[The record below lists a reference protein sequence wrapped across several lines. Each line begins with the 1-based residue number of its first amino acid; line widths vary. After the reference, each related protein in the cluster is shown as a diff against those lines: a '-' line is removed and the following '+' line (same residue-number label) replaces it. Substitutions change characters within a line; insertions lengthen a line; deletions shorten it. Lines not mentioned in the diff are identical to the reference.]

1 MKHVTSYIFLIIAFL
16 LFGVN
21 GAAAQK
27 DDCPFTVT
35 DKIDANI
42 SYDKENKVL
51 SIEGSGNVTIEG
63 DGTSTGWGIEIEP
76 QSIHFQ
82 VTIKDLSI
90 EREGVPLKIKGA
102 FNCSIIIEGTNRF
115 VSIGSLGTAGI
126 EVEGPLSLRGSGSL
140 TAIGAKGDDI
150 TPGGAGIGGGAYLNI
165 YGGIIHAKGGVGAAG
180 ISGGGGYLTIDGGI
194 IRAEGGAGA
203 PGIGVSD
210 PQEGM
215 TIQIFGGTVTAIG
228 SGGKNPAP
236 GIYGGTS
243 SNSTTI
249 AGNAFVIAIDREDAN
264 EVIATTT
271 QIENHT
277 KGLFI
282 RGEQDSDG
290 SIVWA
295 SSDLKGDITLESDAE
310 IPDWAEVTIADG
322 QTFTIPDG
330 ITLTNNGT
338 LTNKGTLTNNGT
350 FSGTGTVESNTSLNI
365 GGKDGFDVI
374 NTDGGATFS
383 YNGTEKLLTISGS
396 DRVLIKGRNKDK
408 AVGCGIVIAQGA
420 SPTLTIEDLNI
431 EAAEALVYKGLTT
444 GLKIDY
450 SLTLQGTN
458 RLTSTSGAG
467 INLNGNNITFAG
479 SGSLTVTGGNGCAGI
494 EAYSLLFNTDN
505 VFVVAIRG
513 KGAESGI
520 SGSLQHDSGFLIYGS
535 QDDTGNFSQE
545 YSKLIGSDFTLGG
558 DAEIPKG
565 ATVTIAAG
573 QTFTI
578 APGVTLT
585 NNGTLENNGALT
597 NEGTLTNNGTLSGT
611 GIVESNTS
619 LNIGGN
625 EGFDVIK
632 TDGDA
637 TFSYN
642 GKEKLLTISGTIG
655 NVLIKGRNKDN
666 AVGCGIVIAQYASF
680 YLAIEDL
687 NIVTDEAL
695 VFRGTEGRLANYNL
709 TLQGTNRLTST
720 SGGGINLNG
729 NNITFA
735 GSGSLTVTGGNGCAG
750 IQGLESLSIY
760 KNAFVVVIDGK
771 DAASGISGNL
781 HHDSGFL
788 IYGSQDDTG
797 NFSQEYS
804 ELKGDNFTLG
814 GDAEIPA
821 WAKVTIA
828 EGQTFTIDAGVTLT
842 NNGIIDN
849 NGTLTNKGTLTNNGT
864 LSGTGTVESNTSLN
878 IGGEDGFDVFNTDGS
893 ATFSYD
899 GTKEVLTISGSGYV
913 LIRGRNKDKAVGCGI
928 VIEQSANIRLT
939 LEDLNIEAAEALV
952 YKGRSDGASMAY
964 LFTLQGTN
972 RLTSTGGPGINIYN
986 TNDITFVGTG
996 SLTVTGG
1003 SGCAGIEA
1011 RSFWLYQNSN
1021 VFVVAIGGK
1030 DAASGISGNFNHHSG
1045 LLIHGS
1051 QNGGGNFS
1059 QKYSKL
1065 VGSDFTLG
1073 GDAEIPDGAEVTIA
1087 KDQTF
1092 TIDAGVTL
1100 TNSGTINNEGIIYNK
1115 GTLTGNPVGGKLYH
1129 YITFDANY
1137 PASPAVDERYIL
1149 QGDALPTDIF
1159 TRSGYTFQG
1168 WYDAPSGET
1177 KVETS
1182 AEPQTL
1188 YARWEAVPVP
1198 EPEPTV
1204 YYTVTLPFVEGA
1216 VTDPVAGDYD
1226 VESGSTFRFYL
1237 TLDTA
1242 YSQSQPVVTTS
1253 RGETLQP
1260 RTSDGAY
1267 LVKYVRTDVEIFID
1281 GIEKNNPV
1289 ANEPIRAAAPEPEIW
1304 SEDACLCIRLSE
1316 GLPTSPVRIFTP
1328 EGRLLDSFR
1337 STPGL
1342 NRRQLPTGIYIVR
1355 VGATVRKVAIR

>member
-16 LFGVN
+16 LLGVN
-21 GAAAQK
+21 GVAAQK
-27 DDCPFTVT
+27 EDCPFKVT
-35 DKIDANI
+35 DRINANI

-51 SIEGSGNVTIEG
+51 SIEGSDKVTIEG
-63 DGTSTGWGIEIEP
+63 DGTSTGWGIEIES

-90 EREGVPLKIKGA
+90 EREGVPLKIKGV
-102 FNCSIIIEGTNRF
+102 FNCSITIEGTNRF
-115 VSIGSLGTAGI
+115 VSTGSSGTAGI
-126 EVEGPLSLRGSGSL
+126 EVKGPLSLRGSGSL
-140 TAIGAKGDDI
+140 TAIGAKGTGD
-150 TPGGAGIGGGAYLNI
+150 TPGGAGISGGGGYLTI
-165 YGGIIHAKGGVGAAG
+165 DGGIIHAEGGAGAPG
-180 ISGGGGYLTIDGGI
+180 IGGGRGYLTIDGGI

-243 SNSTTI
+243 SDYTTI
-249 AGNAFVIAIDREDAN
+249 AGNAFIIAIDREDAN

-322 QTFTIPDG
+322 QTFTIADG
-330 ITLTNNGT
+330 ITLTNNGV

-350 FSGTGTVESNTSLNI
+350 FSGLGTVESNTSLNI
-365 GGKDGFDVI
+365 GGEDGFDVI

-431 EAAEALVYKGLTT
+431 EAAEALVYRGRSDGIL
-444 GLKIDY
+444 LQY
-450 SLTLQGTN
+450 NLTLQGTN
-458 RLTSTSGAG
+458 RLTSTSGGG
-467 INLNGNNITFAG
+467 INLNDNNITFAG

-494 EAYSLLFNTDN
+494 QGLESLCINEN
-505 VFVVAIRG
+505 VFVVAIDG
-513 KGAESGI
+513 KGATSGI
-520 SGSLQHDSGFLIYGS
+520 SGSLQHDSGLLIYGS

-545 YSKLIGSDFTLGG
+545 YSKLVGSDFTLGG

-578 APGVTLT
+578 PDGITLV
-585 NNGTLENNGALT
+585 NNGTLENNGTLT
-597 NEGTLTNNGTLSGT
+597 NRGTLTNNGTLSGT
-611 GIVESNTS
+611 GTVESNTS

-625 EGFDVIK
+625 EGFDVSNF
-632 TDGDA
+632 GGGV
-637 TFSYN
+637 TFSYD
-642 GKEKLLTISGTIG
+642 GTEKLLTISGTIG
-655 NVLIKGRNKDN
+655 DVLIKGRNKDN

-680 YLAIEDL
+680 YLTIEDL

-695 VFRGTEGRLANYNL
+695 VFRGISDGQLANYNL

-760 KNAFVVVIDGK
+760 KNAFVVVIGGK

-804 ELKGDNFTLG
+804 
-814 GDAEIPA
+814 
-821 WAKVTIA
+821 
-828 EGQTFTIDAGVTLT
+828 
-842 NNGIIDN
+842 
-849 NGTLTNKGTLTNNGT
+849 
-864 LSGTGTVESNTSLN
+864 
-878 IGGEDGFDVFNTDGS
+878 
-893 ATFSYD
+893 
-899 GTKEVLTISGSGYV
+899 
-913 LIRGRNKDKAVGCGI
+913 
-928 VIEQSANIRLT
+928 
-939 LEDLNIEAAEALV
+939 
-952 YKGRSDGASMAY
+952 
-964 LFTLQGTN
+964 
-972 RLTSTGGPGINIYN
+972 
-986 TNDITFVGTG
+986 
-996 SLTVTGG
+996 
-1003 SGCAGIEA
+1003 
-1011 RSFWLYQNSN
+1011 
-1021 VFVVAIGGK
+1021 
-1030 DAASGISGNFNHHSG
+1030 
-1045 LLIHGS
+1045 
-1051 QNGGGNFS
+1051 
-1059 QKYSKL
+1059 KL

-1073 GDAEIPDGAEVTIA
+1073 GDAEIPKGAEVIIA
-1087 KDQTF
+1087 EGQTF
-1092 TIDAGVTL
+1092 IIDAGVTL
-1100 TNSGTINNEGIIYNK
+1100 TNSGTIDNEGTINNEGIIYNK
-1115 GTLTGNPVGGKLYH
+1115 GTLTGNPVKGHFPYH

-1237 TLDTA
+1237 TLDMV
-1242 YSQSQPVVTTS
+1242 YSQSQPIVTTS
-1253 RGETLQP
+1253 RGETLTP

-1267 LVKYVRTDVEIFID
+1267 LLKYVCTDVEVYID

-1304 SEDACLCIRLSE
+1304 SEDACLCIRLPE
-1316 GLPTSPVRIFTP
+1316 GMPTSPVRIFTP

>member
-82 VTIKDLSI
+82 VTIKNLSI

-115 VSIGSLGTAGI
+115 VSTGSLGTAGI

-180 ISGGGGYLTIDGGI
+180 IS
-194 IRAEGGAGA
+194 
-203 PGIGVSD
+203 
-210 PQEGM
+210 
-215 TIQIFGGTVTAIG
+215 
-228 SGGKNPAP
+228 SGN
-236 GIYGGTS
+236 TS
-243 SNSTTI
+243 I
-249 AGNAFVIAIDREDAN
+249 AGNAFVIAIDGVDAN
-264 EVIATTT
+264 GVIASTT

-365 GGKDGFDVI
+365 GGEDGFDVF
-374 NTDGGATFS
+374 NTDGSATFS
-383 YNGTEKLLTISGS
+383 YDGTKEVLTISG
-396 DRVLIKGRNKDK
+396 DGKVLIRGRNKDK

-420 SPTLTIEDLNI
+420 SPTLTIEDLNV
-431 EAAEALVYKGLTT
+431 EAAEALVYKGLIT
-444 GLKIDY
+444 GLKIGY

-467 INLNGNNITFAG
+467 INLNGNNINFAG

-545 YSKLIGSDFTLGG
+545 YSKLEGDNFTLGG
-558 DAEIPKG
+558 DAEIPAWAK
-565 ATVTIAAG
+565 VTIAEG

-578 APGVTLT
+578 DAGVTLT
-585 NNGTLENNGALT
+585 NNGIIDNNGTLT
-597 NEGTLTNNGTLSGT
+597 NKGTLTNNGTLSGT
-611 GIVESNTS
+611 GTVESNTS

-625 EGFDVIK
+625 EGFDVSN
-632 TDGDA
+632 TGGGV

-750 IQGLESLSIY
+750 IEAYSLLF
-760 KNAFVVVIDGK
+760 NTDNVFVVAIRGK
-771 DAASGISGNL
+771 GAESGISGSL
-781 HHDSGFL
+781 QHDSGFL

-804 ELKGDNFTLG
+804 KLEGDNFTLG

-899 GTKEVLTISGSGYV
+899 GTKEVLTISGDGKV

-928 VIEQSANIRLT
+928 VIEQDANIRLT
-939 LEDLNIEAAEALV
+939 LEDLNIKADKAFVYGDGSPGDSRGYALV
-952 YKGRSDGASMAY
+952 
-964 LFTLQGTN
+964 LQGTN
-972 RLTSTGGPGINIYN
+972 RLTSINGPGMNLYNIEVN
-986 TNDITFVGTG
+986 FRGTG

-1003 SGCAGIEA
+1003 NGHAGIKA
-1011 RSFWLYQNSN
+1011 PSLSFFLENN
-1021 VFVVAIGGK
+1021 VFVVAIGDKG
-1030 DAASGISGNFNHHSG
+1030 AASGIEIRGNLTHNRG
-1045 LLIHGS
+1045 LFIHGL
-1051 QNGGGNFS
+1051 QDGGNFS
-1059 QKYSKL
+1059 EEYSELK
-1065 VGSDFTLG
+1065 GDNFTLG
-1073 GDAEIPDGAEVTIA
+1073 GDAEIPDGATVTIA
-1087 KDQTF
+1087 ADQTF

-1100 TNSGTINNEGIIYNK
+1100 TNNGTINNEGIIYNK
-1115 GTLTGNPVGGKLYH
+1115 GTLTGKPVTGHFPYH

-1137 PASPAVDERYIL
+1137 PASVDERYIL
-1149 QGDALPTDIF
+1149 QGDALPTNIF

-1168 WYDAPSGET
+1168 WYDAPDGGT
-1177 KVETS
+1177 KVETVT
-1182 AEPQTL
+1182 EPQTL
-1188 YARWEAVPVP
+1188 YARWEAVP

-1216 VTDPVAGDYD
+1216 VTAPVAGDYD

-1237 TLDTA
+1237 TLDMA

-1267 LVKYVRTDVEIFID
+1267 LLKYVCTDVEVYID

>member
-16 LFGVN
+16 LLGVN
-21 GAAAQK
+21 GVAAQK
-27 DDCPFTVT
+27 EDCPFKVT
-35 DKIDANI
+35 DRINANI
-42 SYDKENKVL
+42 SYDKENKVV
-51 SIEGSGNVTIEG
+51 SIEGSDKVTIEG
-63 DGTSTGWGIEIEP
+63 DGTSTGWGIEIES

-102 FNCSIIIEGTNRF
+102 FNCSIIIEGTNQF
-115 VSIGSLGTAGI
+115 VSTGSLGTAGI

-180 ISGGGGYLTIDGGI
+180 IGGGGGYLTIDGGI

-243 SNSTTI
+243 SDYTTI
-249 AGNAFVIAIDREDAN
+249 AGNAFIIAIDREDAN

-322 QTFTIPDG
+322 QTFTIADG
-330 ITLTNNGT
+330 ITLTNNGV

-350 FSGTGTVESNTSLNI
+350 FSGLGTVESNTSLNI
-365 GGKDGFDVI
+365 GGEDGFDVI

-431 EAAEALVYKGLTT
+431 EAAEALVYRGLTT

-494 EAYSLLFNTDN
+494 QGLESLSIYKNA
-505 VFVVAIRG
+505 FVVVIGG
-513 KGAESGI
+513 KDAASGI
-520 SGSLQHDSGFLIYGS
+520 SGNLHHDSGFLIYGS

-597 NEGTLTNNGTLSGT
+597 NEGTFTNNGTLSGT
-611 GIVESNTS
+611 GTVESNTS

-625 EGFDVIK
+625 EGFDVSNF
-632 TDGDA
+632 GGGV
-637 TFSYN
+637 TFSYD
-642 GKEKLLTISGTIG
+642 GTEKLLTISGTIG
-655 NVLIKGRNKDN
+655 DVLIKGRNKDN

-680 YLAIEDL
+680 YLTIEDL
-687 NIVTDEAL
+687 NIVTAEAL
-695 VFRGTEGRLANYNL
+695 VFRGISEGQQANYNL

-720 SGGGINLNG
+720 SGAGINLNG

-760 KNAFVVVIDGK
+760 KNAFVVVIGGK

-804 ELKGDNFTLG
+804 KLIGSDFTLG
-814 GDAEIPA
+814 GDAEIPKGA
-821 WAKVTIA
+821 TVTIA
-828 EGQTFTIDAGVTLT
+828 AGQTFTIAPGVTLT
-842 NNGIIDN
+842 NNGTLEN
-849 NGTLTNKGTLTNNGT
+849 NGALTNEGTFTNNGT

-878 IGGEDGFDVFNTDGS
+878 IGGKDGFDVFNTDGG

-899 GTKEVLTISGSGYV
+899 GTEGLLTISGSGYV

-928 VIEQSANIRLT
+928 VIEQDANIRLT
-939 LEDLNIEAAEALV
+939 LEDLNIKADKAFVYGDGSPGDSRGYALV
-952 YKGRSDGASMAY
+952 
-964 LFTLQGTN
+964 LQGTN
-972 RLTSTGGPGINIYN
+972 RLTSINGPGMNLYNIEVN
-986 TNDITFVGTG
+986 FRGTG

-1003 SGCAGIEA
+1003 NGHAGIKA
-1011 RSFWLYQNSN
+1011 PSLSFFLENN

-1030 DAASGISGNFNHHSG
+1030 DAASGIEIRGNLTHNRGFF
-1045 LLIHGS
+1045 IHGL
-1051 QNGGGNFS
+1051 QGGGNFS
-1059 QKYSKL
+1059 EEYSELK
-1065 VGSDFTLG
+1065 GDDFTLG
-1073 GDAEIPDGAEVTIA
+1073 GDAEIPDGATVTIA
-1087 KDQTF
+1087 ADQTF

-1100 TNSGTINNEGIIYNK
+1100 TNNGTINNEGIIYNK
-1115 GTLTGNPVGGKLYH
+1115 GTLTGKPVTGHFPYH

-1137 PASPAVDERYIL
+1137 PASVDERYIL
-1149 QGDALPTDIF
+1149 QGDALPTNIF

-1168 WYDAPSGET
+1168 WYDAPDGGT
-1177 KVETS
+1177 KVETVT
-1182 AEPQTL
+1182 EPQTL
-1188 YARWEAVPVP
+1188 YARWEAVP

-1216 VTDPVAGDYD
+1216 VTAPVAGDYD

-1237 TLDTA
+1237 TLDMA

-1267 LVKYVRTDVEIFID
+1267 LLKYVCTDVEVYID

>member
-115 VSIGSLGTAGI
+115 VSTGSLGTAGI

-180 ISGGGGYLTIDGGI
+180 IS
-194 IRAEGGAGA
+194 
-203 PGIGVSD
+203 
-210 PQEGM
+210 
-215 TIQIFGGTVTAIG
+215 
-228 SGGKNPAP
+228 SGN
-236 GIYGGTS
+236 TS
-243 SNSTTI
+243 I
-249 AGNAFVIAIDREDAN
+249 AGNAFVIAIDGVDAN
-264 EVIATTT
+264 GVIASTT

-750 IQGLESLSIY
+750 IEAYSLLF
-760 KNAFVVVIDGK
+760 NTDNVFVVAIRGK
-771 DAASGISGNL
+771 GAESGISGSL
-781 HHDSGFL
+781 QHDSGFL

-899 GTKEVLTISGSGYV
+899 GTEGLLTIRGGGNV

-928 VIEQSANIRLT
+928 VIEQDANIRLT
-939 LEDLNIEAAEALV
+939 LEDLNIKADKAFVYGDGSPGDSRGYALV
-952 YKGRSDGASMAY
+952 
-964 LFTLQGTN
+964 LQGTN
-972 RLTSTGGPGINIYN
+972 RLTSINGPGMNLYNIEVN
-986 TNDITFVGTG
+986 FRGTG

-1003 SGCAGIEA
+1003 NGHAGIKA
-1011 RSFWLYQNSN
+1011 PSLSFFLENN
-1021 VFVVAIGGK
+1021 VFVVAIGDKG
-1030 DAASGISGNFNHHSG
+1030 AASGIEIRGNLTHNRG
-1045 LLIHGS
+1045 LFIHGL
-1051 QNGGGNFS
+1051 QDGGNFS
-1059 QKYSKL
+1059 EEYSELK
-1065 VGSDFTLG
+1065 GDNFTLG
-1073 GDAEIPDGAEVTIA
+1073 GDAEIPDGATVTIA
-1087 KDQTF
+1087 ADQTF

-1100 TNSGTINNEGIIYNK
+1100 TNNGTINNEGIIYNK
-1115 GTLTGNPVGGKLYH
+1115 GTLTGKPVTGHFPYH

-1137 PASPAVDERYIL
+1137 PASVDERYIL
-1149 QGDALPTDIF
+1149 QGDALPTNIF

-1168 WYDAPSGET
+1168 WYDAPDGGT
-1177 KVETS
+1177 KVETVT
-1182 AEPQTL
+1182 EPQTL
-1188 YARWEAVPVP
+1188 YARWEAVP

-1216 VTDPVAGDYD
+1216 VTAPVAGDYD

-1237 TLDTA
+1237 TLDMA

-1267 LVKYVRTDVEIFID
+1267 LLKNVCTDVEVFIG
-1281 GIEKNNPV
+1281 GIEKNPPPV
-1289 ANEPIRAAAPEPEIW
+1289 ANEPIRAESPEPEIW
-1304 SEDACLCIRLSE
+1304 SEDACLCIRLPE
-1316 GLPTSPVRIFTP
+1316 GLPTSPVRIFTA

>member
-16 LFGVN
+16 LLGVN
-21 GAAAQK
+21 GVAAQK
-27 DDCPFTVT
+27 EDCPFKVT
-35 DKIDANI
+35 DRINANI
-42 SYDKENKVL
+42 SYDKENKVV
-51 SIEGSGNVTIEG
+51 SIEGSDKVTIEG
-63 DGTSTGWGIEIEP
+63 DGTSTGWGIEIES

-102 FNCSIIIEGTNRF
+102 FNCSIIIEGTNQF
-115 VSIGSLGTAGI
+115 VSTGSLGTAGI

-180 ISGGGGYLTIDGGI
+180 IGGGGGYLTIDGGI

-243 SNSTTI
+243 SDYTTI
-249 AGNAFVIAIDREDAN
+249 AGNAFIIAIDREDAN

-322 QTFTIPDG
+322 QTFTIADG
-330 ITLTNNGT
+330 ITLTNNGV

-350 FSGTGTVESNTSLNI
+350 FSGLGTVESNTSLNI
-365 GGKDGFDVI
+365 GGEDGFDVI

-431 EAAEALVYKGLTT
+431 EAAEALVYRGLTT

-467 INLNGNNITFAG
+467 INLNGNNI
-479 SGSLTVTGGNGCAGI
+479 I
-494 EAYSLLFNTDN
+494 
-505 VFVVAIRG
+505 
-513 KGAESGI
+513 
-520 SGSLQHDSGFLIYGS
+520 
-535 QDDTGNFSQE
+535 
-545 YSKLIGSDFTLGG
+545 
-558 DAEIPKG
+558 
-565 ATVTIAAG
+565 
-573 QTFTI
+573 
-578 APGVTLT
+578 
-585 NNGTLENNGALT
+585 
-597 NEGTLTNNGTLSGT
+597 
-611 GIVESNTS
+611 
-619 LNIGGN
+619 
-625 EGFDVIK
+625 
-632 TDGDA
+632 
-637 TFSYN
+637 
-642 GKEKLLTISGTIG
+642 
-655 NVLIKGRNKDN
+655 
-666 AVGCGIVIAQYASF
+666 
-680 YLAIEDL
+680 
-687 NIVTDEAL
+687 
-695 VFRGTEGRLANYNL
+695 
-709 TLQGTNRLTST
+709 
-720 SGGGINLNG
+720 
-729 NNITFA
+729 FA

-760 KNAFVVVIDGK
+760 KNAFVVVIGGK

-878 IGGEDGFDVFNTDGS
+878 IGGKDGFDVFNTDGG

-899 GTKEVLTISGSGYV
+899 GTEGLLTISGSGYV

-928 VIEQSANIRLT
+928 VIEQDANIRLT
-939 LEDLNIEAAEALV
+939 LEDLNIKADKAFVYGDGSPGDSRGYALV
-952 YKGRSDGASMAY
+952 
-964 LFTLQGTN
+964 LQGTN
-972 RLTSTGGPGINIYN
+972 RLTSINGPGMNLYNIEVN
-986 TNDITFVGTG
+986 FRGTG

-1003 SGCAGIEA
+1003 NGHAGIKA
-1011 RSFWLYQNSN
+1011 PSLSFFLENN

-1030 DAASGISGNFNHHSG
+1030 DAASGIEIRGNLTHNRGFF
-1045 LLIHGS
+1045 IHGL
-1051 QNGGGNFS
+1051 QGGGNFS
-1059 QKYSKL
+1059 EEYSELK
-1065 VGSDFTLG
+1065 GDDFTLG
-1073 GDAEIPDGAEVTIA
+1073 GDAEIPDGATVTIA
-1087 KDQTF
+1087 ADQTF

-1100 TNSGTINNEGIIYNK
+1100 TNNGTINNEGIIYNK
-1115 GTLTGNPVGGKLYH
+1115 GTLTGKPVTGHFPYH

-1137 PASPAVDERYIL
+1137 PASVDERYIL
-1149 QGDALPTDIF
+1149 QGDALPTNIF

-1168 WYDAPSGET
+1168 WYDAPDGGT
-1177 KVETS
+1177 KVETVT
-1182 AEPQTL
+1182 EPQTL
-1188 YARWEAVPVP
+1188 YARWEAVP

-1216 VTDPVAGDYD
+1216 VTAPVAGDYD

-1237 TLDTA
+1237 TLDMA

-1267 LVKYVRTDVEIFID
+1267 LLKYVCTDVEVYID

>member
-16 LFGVN
+16 LLGVN
-21 GAAAQK
+21 GVAAQEE
-27 DDCPFTVT
+27 DCPFKVT
-35 DKIDANI
+35 DRSNVNI
-42 SYDKENKVL
+42 SYNKEDKVL
-51 SIEGSGNVTIEG
+51 SIDGSDKVTIEG
-63 DGTSTGWGIEIEP
+63 DGTSTGWGIEIES

-115 VSIGSLGTAGI
+115 VSIGSLGTAGV

-180 ISGGGGYLTIDGGI
+180 IGGGGGYLTIDGGI

-249 AGNAFVIAIDREDAN
+249 AGNAFVIAIDGTDDD

-282 RGEQDSDG
+282 RGEQESDG

-295 SSDLKGDITLESDAE
+295 SSDLVGDITLESNAE
-310 IPDWAEVTIADG
+310 IPDWATVTIADN
-322 QTFTIPDG
+322 QTFTIADG
-330 ITLTNNGT
+330 ITLTNNGV

-431 EAAEALVYKGLTT
+431 EAAEALVYRGRSDGIL
-444 GLKIDY
+444 LQY
-450 SLTLQGTN
+450 NLTLQGTN
-458 RLTSTSGAG
+458 RLTSTSGGG

-494 EAYSLLFNTDN
+494 QGLESLCINEN
-505 VFVVAIRG
+505 VFVVAIDG
-513 KGAESGI
+513 KGATSGI
-520 SGSLQHDSGFLIYGS
+520 SGSLQHDSGLLIYGS

-611 GIVESNTS
+611 GTVESNTS

-625 EGFDVIK
+625 EGFDVSNF
-632 TDGDA
+632 GGGV
-637 TFSYN
+637 TFSYD
-642 GKEKLLTISGTIG
+642 GTEKLLTISGTIG
-655 NVLIKGRNKDN
+655 DVLIKGRNKDN

-680 YLAIEDL
+680 YLTIEDL

-695 VFRGTEGRLANYNL
+695 VFRGISDGQLANYNL

-750 IQGLESLSIY
+750 IQGLESLCI
-760 KNAFVVVIDGK
+760 NENVFVVAIDGK
-771 DAASGISGNL
+771 GATSGISGSL
-781 HHDSGFL
+781 QHDSGLL

-797 NFSQEYS
+797 NFSQE
-804 ELKGDNFTLG
+804 
-814 GDAEIPA
+814 
-821 WAKVTIA
+821 
-828 EGQTFTIDAGVTLT
+828 
-842 NNGIIDN
+842 
-849 NGTLTNKGTLTNNGT
+849 
-864 LSGTGTVESNTSLN
+864 
-878 IGGEDGFDVFNTDGS
+878 
-893 ATFSYD
+893 
-899 GTKEVLTISGSGYV
+899 
-913 LIRGRNKDKAVGCGI
+913 
-928 VIEQSANIRLT
+928 
-939 LEDLNIEAAEALV
+939 
-952 YKGRSDGASMAY
+952 
-964 LFTLQGTN
+964 
-972 RLTSTGGPGINIYN
+972 
-986 TNDITFVGTG
+986 
-996 SLTVTGG
+996 
-1003 SGCAGIEA
+1003 
-1011 RSFWLYQNSN
+1011 
-1021 VFVVAIGGK
+1021 
-1030 DAASGISGNFNHHSG
+1030 
-1045 LLIHGS
+1045 
-1051 QNGGGNFS
+1051 
-1059 QKYSKL
+1059 YSKL

-1073 GDAEIPDGAEVTIA
+1073 GDAEIPKGAEVIIA
-1087 KDQTF
+1087 EGQTF
-1092 TIDAGVTL
+1092 IIDAGVTL
-1100 TNSGTINNEGIIYNK
+1100 TNSGTIDNEGTINNEGTIRNK
-1115 GTLTGNPVGGKLYH
+1115 GTLKGNSVKGHFPYH

-1237 TLDTA
+1237 TLDMA
-1242 YSQSQPVVTTS
+1242 YSQSQPIVTTS
-1253 RGETLQP
+1253 RGETLTP

-1267 LVKYVRTDVEIFID
+1267 LLKYVCTDVEVYID

-1304 SEDACLCIRLSE
+1304 NEDACLCIRLSE

-1328 EGRLLDSFR
+1328 EGRLLDSFG

-1355 VGATVRKVAIR
+1355 VGVTVRKVAIR

>member
-16 LFGVN
+16 LLGVN
-21 GAAAQK
+21 GVAAQEE
-27 DDCPFTVT
+27 DCPFKVT
-35 DKIDANI
+35 DRSNVNI
-42 SYDKENKVL
+42 SYNKEDKVL
-51 SIEGSGNVTIEG
+51 SIDGSDKVTIEG
-63 DGTSTGWGIEIEP
+63 DGTSTGWGIEIES

-102 FNCSIIIEGTNRF
+102 FNCSIIIEGTNQF

-180 ISGGGGYLTIDGGI
+180 IGGGGGYLTIDGGI

-243 SNSTTI
+243 SDYTTI
-249 AGNAFVIAIDREDAN
+249 AGNAFIIAIDREDAN

-322 QTFTIPDG
+322 QTFTIADG
-330 ITLTNNGT
+330 ITLTNNGV

-350 FSGTGTVESNTSLNI
+350 FSGLGTVESNTSLNI
-365 GGKDGFDVI
+365 GGEDGFDVI

-431 EAAEALVYKGLTT
+431 EAAEALVYRGRSDGIL
-444 GLKIDY
+444 
-450 SLTLQGTN
+450 LQ
-458 RLTSTSGAG
+458 
-467 INLNGNNITFAG
+467 
-479 SGSLTVTGGNGCAGI
+479 
-494 EAYSLLFNTDN
+494 
-505 VFVVAIRG
+505 
-513 KGAESGI
+513 
-520 SGSLQHDSGFLIYGS
+520 
-535 QDDTGNFSQE
+535 
-545 YSKLIGSDFTLGG
+545 
-558 DAEIPKG
+558 
-565 ATVTIAAG
+565 
-573 QTFTI
+573 
-578 APGVTLT
+578 
-585 NNGTLENNGALT
+585 
-597 NEGTLTNNGTLSGT
+597 
-611 GIVESNTS
+611 
-619 LNIGGN
+619 
-625 EGFDVIK
+625 
-632 TDGDA
+632 
-637 TFSYN
+637 
-642 GKEKLLTISGTIG
+642 
-655 NVLIKGRNKDN
+655 
-666 AVGCGIVIAQYASF
+666 
-680 YLAIEDL
+680 
-687 NIVTDEAL
+687 
-695 VFRGTEGRLANYNL
+695 YNL

-760 KNAFVVVIDGK
+760 KNAFVVVIGGK

-804 ELKGDNFTLG
+804 
-814 GDAEIPA
+814 
-821 WAKVTIA
+821 
-828 EGQTFTIDAGVTLT
+828 
-842 NNGIIDN
+842 
-849 NGTLTNKGTLTNNGT
+849 
-864 LSGTGTVESNTSLN
+864 
-878 IGGEDGFDVFNTDGS
+878 
-893 ATFSYD
+893 
-899 GTKEVLTISGSGYV
+899 
-913 LIRGRNKDKAVGCGI
+913 
-928 VIEQSANIRLT
+928 
-939 LEDLNIEAAEALV
+939 
-952 YKGRSDGASMAY
+952 
-964 LFTLQGTN
+964 
-972 RLTSTGGPGINIYN
+972 
-986 TNDITFVGTG
+986 
-996 SLTVTGG
+996 
-1003 SGCAGIEA
+1003 
-1011 RSFWLYQNSN
+1011 
-1021 VFVVAIGGK
+1021 
-1030 DAASGISGNFNHHSG
+1030 
-1045 LLIHGS
+1045 
-1051 QNGGGNFS
+1051 
-1059 QKYSKL
+1059 KL

-1073 GDAEIPDGAEVTIA
+1073 GDAEIPKGAEVIIA
-1087 KDQTF
+1087 EGQTF
-1092 TIDAGVTL
+1092 IIDAGVTL
-1100 TNSGTINNEGIIYNK
+1100 TNSGTIDNEGTINNEGIIYNK
-1115 GTLTGNPVGGKLYH
+1115 GTLTGNPVKGHFPYH

-1237 TLDTA
+1237 TLDMV
-1242 YSQSQPVVTTS
+1242 YSQSQPIVTTS
-1253 RGETLQP
+1253 RGETLTP

-1267 LVKYVRTDVEIFID
+1267 LLKYVCTDVEVYID

>member
-16 LFGVN
+16 LLGVN

-27 DDCPFTVT
+27 EECPFTVT

-51 SIEGSGNVTIEG
+51 SIEGSGKVTIEG
-63 DGTSTGWGIEIEP
+63 DGTSTGWGIEIES
-76 QSIHFQ
+76 QSLFFQ
-82 VTIKDLSI
+82 VTIKNLSI
-90 EREGVPLKIKGA
+90 EREGVPLKKKGA

-115 VSIGSLGTAGI
+115 VSTGSLGTAGI

-150 TPGGAGIGGGAYLNI
+150 TPGGAGIGGGA
-165 YGGIIHAKGGVGAAG
+165 
-180 ISGGGGYLTIDGGI
+180 YLTIDGGI

-249 AGNAFVIAIDREDAN
+249 AGNAFIIAIDREDAN

-322 QTFTIPDG
+322 QTFTIADG

-420 SPTLTIEDLNI
+420 SPTLTIEDLNV
-431 EAAEALVYKGLTT
+431 EAAEALVYKGLIT
-444 GLKIDY
+444 GLKIGY

-467 INLNGNNITFAG
+467 INLNGNNINFAG

-597 NEGTLTNNGTLSGT
+597 NRGTLTNNGTFSGT
-611 GIVESNTS
+611 GTVESNTS

-750 IQGLESLSIY
+750 IEAYSLLF
-760 KNAFVVVIDGK
+760 NTDNVFVVAIRGK
-771 DAASGISGNL
+771 GAESGISGSL
-781 HHDSGFL
+781 QHDSGFL

-899 GTKEVLTISGSGYV
+899 GTEGLLTIRGGGNV

-928 VIEQSANIRLT
+928 VIEQDANIRLT
-939 LEDLNIEAAEALV
+939 LEDLNIKADKAFVYGDGSPGDSRGYALV
-952 YKGRSDGASMAY
+952 
-964 LFTLQGTN
+964 LQGTN
-972 RLTSTGGPGINIYN
+972 RLTSINGPGMNLYNIEVN
-986 TNDITFVGTG
+986 FRGTG

-1003 SGCAGIEA
+1003 NGHAGIKA
-1011 RSFWLYQNSN
+1011 PSLSFFLENN
-1021 VFVVAIGGK
+1021 VFVVAIGDKG
-1030 DAASGISGNFNHHSG
+1030 AASGIEIRGNLTHNRG
-1045 LLIHGS
+1045 LFIHGL
-1051 QNGGGNFS
+1051 QDGGNFS
-1059 QKYSKL
+1059 EEYSELK
-1065 VGSDFTLG
+1065 GDNFTLG
-1073 GDAEIPDGAEVTIA
+1073 GDAEIPDGATVTIA
-1087 KDQTF
+1087 ADQTF

-1100 TNSGTINNEGIIYNK
+1100 TNNGTINNEGIIYNK
-1115 GTLTGNPVGGKLYH
+1115 GTLTGKPVTGHFPYH

-1137 PASPAVDERYIL
+1137 PASVDERYIL
-1149 QGDALPTDIF
+1149 QGDALPTNIF

-1168 WYDAPSGET
+1168 WYDAPDGGT
-1177 KVETS
+1177 KVETVT
-1182 AEPQTL
+1182 EPQTL
-1188 YARWEAVPVP
+1188 YARWEAVP

-1216 VTDPVAGDYD
+1216 VTAPVAGDYD

-1237 TLDTA
+1237 TLDMA

-1267 LVKYVRTDVEIFID
+1267 LLKYVRTDVEVFID
-1281 GIEKNNPV
+1281 GIEKNPLPV
-1289 ANEPIRAAAPEPEIW
+1289 ANEPIRAESPEPEIW

-1342 NRRQLPTGIYIVR
+1342 MRRQLPTGIYIVQ

>member
-16 LFGVN
+16 LLGVN
-21 GAAAQK
+21 GVAAQK
-27 DDCPFTVT
+27 EDCPFKVT
-35 DKIDANI
+35 DRINANI

-51 SIEGSGNVTIEG
+51 SIEGSDKVTIEG
-63 DGTSTGWGIEIEP
+63 DGTSTGWGIEIES

-90 EREGVPLKIKGA
+90 EREGVPLKIKGV
-102 FNCSIIIEGTNRF
+102 FNCSITIEGTNRF
-115 VSIGSLGTAGI
+115 VSTGSSGTAGI
-126 EVEGPLSLRGSGSL
+126 EVKGPLSLRGSGSL
-140 TAIGAKGDDI
+140 TAIGAKGTGD
-150 TPGGAGIGGGAYLNI
+150 TPGGAGISGGGGYLTI
-165 YGGIIHAKGGVGAAG
+165 DGGIIHAEGGAGAPG
-180 ISGGGGYLTIDGGI
+180 IGGGRGYLTIDGGI

-243 SNSTTI
+243 SDYTTI
-249 AGNAFVIAIDREDAN
+249 AGNAFIIAIDREDAN

-322 QTFTIPDG
+322 QTFTIADG
-330 ITLTNNGT
+330 ITLTNNGV

-350 FSGTGTVESNTSLNI
+350 FSGLGTVESNTSLNI
-365 GGKDGFDVI
+365 GGEDGFDVI

-431 EAAEALVYKGLTT
+431 EAAEALVYRGRSDGIL
-444 GLKIDY
+444 LQY
-450 SLTLQGTN
+450 NLTLQGTN
-458 RLTSTSGAG
+458 RLTSTSGGG
-467 INLNGNNITFAG
+467 INLNDNNITFAG

-494 EAYSLLFNTDN
+494 QGLESLCINEN
-505 VFVVAIRG
+505 VFVVAIDG
-513 KGAESGI
+513 KGATSGI
-520 SGSLQHDSGFLIYGS
+520 SGSLQHDSGLLIYGS

-545 YSKLIGSDFTLGG
+545 YSKLVGSDFTLGG

-578 APGVTLT
+578 PDGITLV
-585 NNGTLENNGALT
+585 NNGTLENNGTLT
-597 NEGTLTNNGTLSGT
+597 NRGTLTNNGTLSGT
-611 GIVESNTS
+611 GTVESNTS

-625 EGFDVIK
+625 EGFDVSNF
-632 TDGDA
+632 GGGV
-637 TFSYN
+637 TFSYD
-642 GKEKLLTISGTIG
+642 GTEKLLTISGTIG
-655 NVLIKGRNKDN
+655 DVLIKGRNKDN

-680 YLAIEDL
+680 YLTIEDL

-695 VFRGTEGRLANYNL
+695 VFRGISDGQLANYNL

-760 KNAFVVVIDGK
+760 KNAFVVVIGGK

-804 ELKGDNFTLG
+804 
-814 GDAEIPA
+814 
-821 WAKVTIA
+821 
-828 EGQTFTIDAGVTLT
+828 
-842 NNGIIDN
+842 
-849 NGTLTNKGTLTNNGT
+849 
-864 LSGTGTVESNTSLN
+864 
-878 IGGEDGFDVFNTDGS
+878 
-893 ATFSYD
+893 
-899 GTKEVLTISGSGYV
+899 
-913 LIRGRNKDKAVGCGI
+913 
-928 VIEQSANIRLT
+928 
-939 LEDLNIEAAEALV
+939 
-952 YKGRSDGASMAY
+952 
-964 LFTLQGTN
+964 
-972 RLTSTGGPGINIYN
+972 
-986 TNDITFVGTG
+986 
-996 SLTVTGG
+996 
-1003 SGCAGIEA
+1003 
-1011 RSFWLYQNSN
+1011 
-1021 VFVVAIGGK
+1021 
-1030 DAASGISGNFNHHSG
+1030 
-1045 LLIHGS
+1045 
-1051 QNGGGNFS
+1051 
-1059 QKYSKL
+1059 KL

-1073 GDAEIPDGAEVTIA
+1073 GDAEIPKGAEVIIA
-1087 KDQTF
+1087 EGQTF
-1092 TIDAGVTL
+1092 IIDAGVTL
-1100 TNSGTINNEGIIYNK
+1100 TNSGTIDNEGTINNEGIIYNK
-1115 GTLTGNPVGGKLYH
+1115 GTLTGNPVKGHFPYH

-1237 TLDTA
+1237 TLDMV
-1242 YSQSQPVVTTS
+1242 YSQSQPIVTTS
-1253 RGETLQP
+1253 RGETLTP

-1267 LVKYVRTDVEIFID
+1267 LLKYVCTDVEVYID

>member
-82 VTIKDLSI
+82 VTIKNLSI

-115 VSIGSLGTAGI
+115 VSTGSLGTAGI

-180 ISGGGGYLTIDGGI
+180 IS
-194 IRAEGGAGA
+194 
-203 PGIGVSD
+203 
-210 PQEGM
+210 
-215 TIQIFGGTVTAIG
+215 
-228 SGGKNPAP
+228 SGN
-236 GIYGGTS
+236 TS
-243 SNSTTI
+243 I
-249 AGNAFVIAIDREDAN
+249 AGNAFVIAIDGVDAN
-264 EVIATTT
+264 GVIASTT

-330 ITLTNNGT
+330 ITLTNNGV

-431 EAAEALVYKGLTT
+431 EAAEALVYRGLTT
-444 GLKIDY
+444 GLKIGY

-467 INLNGNNITFAG
+467 INLNGNNINFAG

-899 GTKEVLTISGSGYV
+899 GTEGLLTIRGGGNV

-928 VIEQSANIRLT
+928 VIEQDANIRLT
-939 LEDLNIEAAEALV
+939 LEDLNIKADKAFVYGDGSPGDSRGYALV
-952 YKGRSDGASMAY
+952 
-964 LFTLQGTN
+964 LQGTN
-972 RLTSTGGPGINIYN
+972 RLTSINGPGMNLYNIEVN
-986 TNDITFVGTG
+986 FRGTG

-1003 SGCAGIEA
+1003 NGHAGIKA
-1011 RSFWLYQNSN
+1011 PSLSFFLENN
-1021 VFVVAIGGK
+1021 VFVVAIGDKG
-1030 DAASGISGNFNHHSG
+1030 AASGIEIRGNLTHNRG
-1045 LLIHGS
+1045 LFIHGL
-1051 QNGGGNFS
+1051 QDGGNFS
-1059 QKYSKL
+1059 EEYSELK
-1065 VGSDFTLG
+1065 GDNFTLG
-1073 GDAEIPDGAEVTIA
+1073 GDAEIPDGATVTIA
-1087 KDQTF
+1087 ADQTF

-1100 TNSGTINNEGIIYNK
+1100 TNNGTINNEGIIYNK
-1115 GTLTGNPVGGKLYH
+1115 GTLTGKPVTGHFPYH

-1137 PASPAVDERYIL
+1137 PASVDERYIL
-1149 QGDALPTDIF
+1149 QGDALPTNIF

-1168 WYDAPSGET
+1168 WYDAPDGGT
-1177 KVETS
+1177 KVETVT
-1182 AEPQTL
+1182 EPQTL
-1188 YARWEAVPVP
+1188 YARWEAVP

-1216 VTDPVAGDYD
+1216 VTAPVAGDYD

-1237 TLDTA
+1237 TLDMA

-1267 LVKYVRTDVEIFID
+1267 LLKYVCTDVEVYID

-1342 NRRQLPTGIYIVR
+1342 MRRQLPTGIYIVQ

>member
-16 LFGVN
+16 LLGVN
-21 GAAAQK
+21 GVAAQK
-27 DDCPFTVT
+27 EDCPFKVT
-35 DKIDANI
+35 DRINANI

-51 SIEGSGNVTIEG
+51 SIEGSDKVTIEG
-63 DGTSTGWGIEIEP
+63 DGTSTGWGIEIES

-90 EREGVPLKIKGA
+90 EREGVPLKIKGV
-102 FNCSIIIEGTNRF
+102 FNCSITIEGTNRF
-115 VSIGSLGTAGI
+115 VSTGSSGTAGI
-126 EVEGPLSLRGSGSL
+126 EVKGPLSLRGSGSL
-140 TAIGAKGDDI
+140 TAIGAKGTGD
-150 TPGGAGIGGGAYLNI
+150 TPGGAGISGGGGYLTI
-165 YGGIIHAKGGVGAAG
+165 DGGIIHAEGGAGAPG
-180 ISGGGGYLTIDGGI
+180 IGGGRGYLTIDGGI

-243 SNSTTI
+243 SDYTTI
-249 AGNAFVIAIDREDAN
+249 AGNAFIIAIDREDAN

-322 QTFTIPDG
+322 QTFTIADG
-330 ITLTNNGT
+330 ITLTNNGV

-350 FSGTGTVESNTSLNI
+350 FSGLGTVESNTSLNI
-365 GGKDGFDVI
+365 GGEDGFDVI

-431 EAAEALVYKGLTT
+431 EAAEALVYRGRSDGIL
-444 GLKIDY
+444 LQY
-450 SLTLQGTN
+450 NLTLQGTN
-458 RLTSTSGAG
+458 RLTSTSGGG

-494 EAYSLLFNTDN
+494 QGLESLSIYKNA
-505 VFVVAIRG
+505 FVVVIGG
-513 KGAESGI
+513 KDAASGI
-520 SGSLQHDSGFLIYGS
+520 SGNLHHDSGFLIYGS

-545 YSKLIGSDFTLGG
+545 YSKLVGSDFTLGG

-578 APGVTLT
+578 PDGITLV
-585 NNGTLENNGALT
+585 NNGTLENNGTLT
-597 NEGTLTNNGTLSGT
+597 NRGTLTNNGTLSGT
-611 GIVESNTS
+611 GTVESNTS

-625 EGFDVIK
+625 EGFDVSNF
-632 TDGDA
+632 GGGV
-637 TFSYN
+637 TFSYD
-642 GKEKLLTISGTIG
+642 GTEKLLTISGTIG
-655 NVLIKGRNKDN
+655 DVLIKGRNKDN

-680 YLAIEDL
+680 YLTIEDL

-695 VFRGTEGRLANYNL
+695 VFRGISDGQLANYNL

-760 KNAFVVVIDGK
+760 KNAFVVVIGGK

-804 ELKGDNFTLG
+804 
-814 GDAEIPA
+814 
-821 WAKVTIA
+821 
-828 EGQTFTIDAGVTLT
+828 
-842 NNGIIDN
+842 
-849 NGTLTNKGTLTNNGT
+849 
-864 LSGTGTVESNTSLN
+864 
-878 IGGEDGFDVFNTDGS
+878 
-893 ATFSYD
+893 
-899 GTKEVLTISGSGYV
+899 
-913 LIRGRNKDKAVGCGI
+913 
-928 VIEQSANIRLT
+928 
-939 LEDLNIEAAEALV
+939 
-952 YKGRSDGASMAY
+952 
-964 LFTLQGTN
+964 
-972 RLTSTGGPGINIYN
+972 
-986 TNDITFVGTG
+986 
-996 SLTVTGG
+996 
-1003 SGCAGIEA
+1003 
-1011 RSFWLYQNSN
+1011 
-1021 VFVVAIGGK
+1021 
-1030 DAASGISGNFNHHSG
+1030 
-1045 LLIHGS
+1045 
-1051 QNGGGNFS
+1051 
-1059 QKYSKL
+1059 KL

-1073 GDAEIPDGAEVTIA
+1073 GDAEIPKGAEVIIA
-1087 KDQTF
+1087 EGQTF
-1092 TIDAGVTL
+1092 IIDAGVTL
-1100 TNSGTINNEGIIYNK
+1100 TNSGTIDNEGTINNEGIIYNK
-1115 GTLTGNPVGGKLYH
+1115 GTLTGNPVKGHFPYH

-1237 TLDTA
+1237 TLDMV
-1242 YSQSQPVVTTS
+1242 YSQSQPIVTTS
-1253 RGETLQP
+1253 RGETLTP

-1267 LVKYVRTDVEIFID
+1267 LLKYVCTDVEVYID

-1304 SEDACLCIRLSE
+1304 SEDACLCIRLPE
-1316 GLPTSPVRIFTP
+1316 GMPTSPVRIFTP

>member
-82 VTIKDLSI
+82 VTIKNLSI

-115 VSIGSLGTAGI
+115 VSTGSLGTAGI

-180 ISGGGGYLTIDGGI
+180 IS
-194 IRAEGGAGA
+194 
-203 PGIGVSD
+203 
-210 PQEGM
+210 
-215 TIQIFGGTVTAIG
+215 
-228 SGGKNPAP
+228 SGN
-236 GIYGGTS
+236 TS
-243 SNSTTI
+243 I
-249 AGNAFVIAIDREDAN
+249 AGNAFVIAIDGVDAN
-264 EVIATTT
+264 GVIASTT

-383 YNGTEKLLTISGS
+383 YNGTEKLLTIRG
-396 DRVLIKGRNKDK
+396 DGKVLIKGRNKDK

-420 SPTLTIEDLNI
+420 SPTLTIEDLNV
-431 EAAEALVYKGLTT
+431 EAAEALVYKGLIT
-444 GLKIDY
+444 GLKIGY

-467 INLNGNNITFAG
+467 INLNGNNI
-479 SGSLTVTGGNGCAGI
+479 N
-494 EAYSLLFNTDN
+494 
-505 VFVVAIRG
+505 
-513 KGAESGI
+513 
-520 SGSLQHDSGFLIYGS
+520 
-535 QDDTGNFSQE
+535 
-545 YSKLIGSDFTLGG
+545 
-558 DAEIPKG
+558 
-565 ATVTIAAG
+565 
-573 QTFTI
+573 
-578 APGVTLT
+578 
-585 NNGTLENNGALT
+585 
-597 NEGTLTNNGTLSGT
+597 
-611 GIVESNTS
+611 
-619 LNIGGN
+619 
-625 EGFDVIK
+625 
-632 TDGDA
+632 
-637 TFSYN
+637 
-642 GKEKLLTISGTIG
+642 
-655 NVLIKGRNKDN
+655 
-666 AVGCGIVIAQYASF
+666 
-680 YLAIEDL
+680 
-687 NIVTDEAL
+687 
-695 VFRGTEGRLANYNL
+695 
-709 TLQGTNRLTST
+709 
-720 SGGGINLNG
+720 
-729 NNITFA
+729 FA

-771 DAASGISGNL
+771 GATSGISGSL
-781 HHDSGFL
+781 QHDSGFL

-804 ELKGDNFTLG
+804 KLEGDNFTLG

-899 GTKEVLTISGSGYV
+899 GTKEVLTISGDGKV

-928 VIEQSANIRLT
+928 VIEQDANIRLT
-939 LEDLNIEAAEALV
+939 LEDLNIKADKAFVYGDGSPGDSRGYALV
-952 YKGRSDGASMAY
+952 
-964 LFTLQGTN
+964 LQGTN
-972 RLTSTGGPGINIYN
+972 RLTSINGPGMNLYNIEVN
-986 TNDITFVGTG
+986 FRGTG

-1003 SGCAGIEA
+1003 NGHAGIKA
-1011 RSFWLYQNSN
+1011 PSLSFFLENN
-1021 VFVVAIGGK
+1021 VFVVAIGDKG
-1030 DAASGISGNFNHHSG
+1030 AASGIEIRGNLTHNRG
-1045 LLIHGS
+1045 LFIHGL
-1051 QNGGGNFS
+1051 QDGGNFS
-1059 QKYSKL
+1059 EEYSELK
-1065 VGSDFTLG
+1065 GDNFTLG
-1073 GDAEIPDGAEVTIA
+1073 GDAEIPDGATVTIA
-1087 KDQTF
+1087 ADQTF

-1100 TNSGTINNEGIIYNK
+1100 TNNGTINNEGIIYNK
-1115 GTLTGNPVGGKLYH
+1115 GTLTGKPVTGHFPYH

-1137 PASPAVDERYIL
+1137 PASVDERYIL
-1149 QGDALPTDIF
+1149 QGDALPTNIF

-1168 WYDAPSGET
+1168 WYDAPDGGT
-1177 KVETS
+1177 KVETVT
-1182 AEPQTL
+1182 EPQTL
-1188 YARWEAVPVP
+1188 YARWEAVP

-1216 VTDPVAGDYD
+1216 VTAPVAGDYD

-1237 TLDTA
+1237 TLDMA

-1267 LVKYVRTDVEIFID
+1267 LLKYVRSDVEVYID
-1281 GIEKNNPV
+1281 GILLNPPPV
-1289 ANEPIRAAAPEPEIW
+1289 ANEPIRTESADPEIW
-1304 SEDACLCIRLSE
+1304 SEDVCLCIRLPE
-1316 GLPTSPVRIFTP
+1316 GMPTSPVRIFTP
-1328 EGRLLDSFR
+1328 EGRLLDSFG

-1342 NRRQLPTGIYIVR
+1342 MRRQLPTGIYIVQ
-1355 VGATVRKVAIR
+1355 VGATVRKVAVKVK

>member
-16 LFGVN
+16 LLGVN
-21 GAAAQK
+21 GVAAQK
-27 DDCPFTVT
+27 EDCPFKVT
-35 DKIDANI
+35 DRINANI

-51 SIEGSGNVTIEG
+51 SIEGSDKVTIEG
-63 DGTSTGWGIEIEP
+63 DGTSTGWGIEIES

-90 EREGVPLKIKGA
+90 EREGVPLKIKGV
-102 FNCSIIIEGTNRF
+102 FNCSITIEGTNRF
-115 VSIGSLGTAGI
+115 VSTGSSGTAGI
-126 EVEGPLSLRGSGSL
+126 EVKGPLSLRGSGSL
-140 TAIGAKGDDI
+140 TAIGAKGTGD
-150 TPGGAGIGGGAYLNI
+150 TPGGAGISGGGGYLTI
-165 YGGIIHAKGGVGAAG
+165 DGGIIHAEGGAGAPG
-180 ISGGGGYLTIDGGI
+180 IGGGRGYLTIDGGI

-243 SNSTTI
+243 SDYTTI
-249 AGNAFVIAIDREDAN
+249 AGNAFVIAIDREEDD

-282 RGEQDSDG
+282 RGEQESDG

-295 SSDLKGDITLESDAE
+295 SSALVGDITLESNAE
-310 IPDWAEVTIADG
+310 IPDW
-322 QTFTIPDG
+322 
-330 ITLTNNGT
+330 
-338 LTNKGTLTNNGT
+338 
-350 FSGTGTVESNTSLNI
+350 
-365 GGKDGFDVI
+365 
-374 NTDGGATFS
+374 
-383 YNGTEKLLTISGS
+383 
-396 DRVLIKGRNKDK
+396 
-408 AVGCGIVIAQGA
+408 
-420 SPTLTIEDLNI
+420 
-431 EAAEALVYKGLTT
+431 
-444 GLKIDY
+444 
-450 SLTLQGTN
+450 
-458 RLTSTSGAG
+458 
-467 INLNGNNITFAG
+467 
-479 SGSLTVTGGNGCAGI
+479 
-494 EAYSLLFNTDN
+494 
-505 VFVVAIRG
+505 
-513 KGAESGI
+513 
-520 SGSLQHDSGFLIYGS
+520 
-535 QDDTGNFSQE
+535 
-545 YSKLIGSDFTLGG
+545 
-558 DAEIPKG
+558 

-597 NEGTLTNNGTLSGT
+597 NEGTFTNNGTLSGT
-611 GIVESNTS
+611 GTVESNTS

-625 EGFDVIK
+625 EGFDVSNF
-632 TDGDA
+632 GGGV
-637 TFSYN
+637 TFSYD
-642 GKEKLLTISGTIG
+642 GTEKLLTISGTIG
-655 NVLIKGRNKDN
+655 DVLIKGRNKDN

-680 YLAIEDL
+680 YLTIEDL

-695 VFRGTEGRLANYNL
+695 VFRGISDGQLANYNL

-760 KNAFVVVIDGK
+760 KNAFVVVIGGK

-788 IYGSQDDTG
+788 IYGSQDDAG

-804 ELKGDNFTLG
+804 KL
-814 GDAEIPA
+814 
-821 WAKVTIA
+821 
-828 EGQTFTIDAGVTLT
+828 EG
-842 NNGIIDN
+842 N
-849 NGTLTNKGTLTNNGT
+849 
-864 LSGTGTVESNTSLN
+864 
-878 IGGEDGFDVFNTDGS
+878 
-893 ATFSYD
+893 
-899 GTKEVLTISGSGYV
+899 
-913 LIRGRNKDKAVGCGI
+913 
-928 VIEQSANIRLT
+928 
-939 LEDLNIEAAEALV
+939 
-952 YKGRSDGASMAY
+952 
-964 LFTLQGTN
+964 
-972 RLTSTGGPGINIYN
+972 
-986 TNDITFVGTG
+986 
-996 SLTVTGG
+996 
-1003 SGCAGIEA
+1003 
-1011 RSFWLYQNSN
+1011 
-1021 VFVVAIGGK
+1021 
-1030 DAASGISGNFNHHSG
+1030 
-1045 LLIHGS
+1045 
-1051 QNGGGNFS
+1051 
-1059 QKYSKL
+1059 
-1065 VGSDFTLG
+1065 DFTLG
-1073 GDAEIPDGAEVTIA
+1073 GDAEIPKGAEVIIA
-1087 KDQTF
+1087 EGQTF
-1092 TIDAGVTL
+1092 IIDAGVTL
-1100 TNSGTINNEGIIYNK
+1100 TNSGTIDNEGTINNEGIIYNK
-1115 GTLTGNPVGGKLYH
+1115 GTLTGNPVKGHFPYH

-1149 QGDALPTDIF
+1149 QGETLPSDIF
-1159 TRSGYTFQG
+1159 TRLGYTFQG

-1237 TLDTA
+1237 TLDMV
-1242 YSQSQPVVTTS
+1242 YSQSQPIVTTS
-1253 RGETLQP
+1253 RGETLTP

-1267 LVKYVRTDVEIFID
+1267 LLKYVCTDVEVYID
-1281 GIEKNNPV
+1281 GILLNPPPV

-1304 SEDACLCIRLSE
+1304 SEDACLCIRLPE
-1316 GLPTSPVRIFTP
+1316 GLLTSPVRIFTA
-1328 EGRLLDSFR
+1328 EGRLLDSFG

-1342 NRRQLPTGIYIVR
+1342 NRRQLPTGIYIVQ
-1355 VGATVRKVAIR
+1355 VGVTVRKVAVKVK

>member
-16 LFGVN
+16 LLGVN
-21 GAAAQK
+21 GVAAQK
-27 DDCPFTVT
+27 EDCPFKVT
-35 DKIDANI
+35 DRINANI

-51 SIEGSGNVTIEG
+51 SIEGSDKVTIEG
-63 DGTSTGWGIEIEP
+63 DGTSTGWGIEIES

-115 VSIGSLGTAGI
+115 VSTGSSGTAGI
-126 EVEGPLSLRGSGSL
+126 EVKGPLSLRGSGSL
-140 TAIGAKGDDI
+140 TAIGAKGTGD
-150 TPGGAGIGGGAYLNI
+150 TPGGAGISGGGGYLTI
-165 YGGIIHAKGGVGAAG
+165 DGGIIHAKGGVGAPG
-180 ISGGGGYLTIDGGI
+180 IGGGGGYLTIDGGI

-243 SNSTTI
+243 SDYTTI
-249 AGNAFVIAIDREDAN
+249 AGNAFIIAIDREDAN

-322 QTFTIPDG
+322 QTFIIADG
-330 ITLTNNGT
+330 ITLTNNGV

-431 EAAEALVYKGLTT
+431 EAAEALVYRGRSDGIL
-444 GLKIDY
+444 LQY
-450 SLTLQGTN
+450 NLTLQGTN
-458 RLTSTSGAG
+458 RLTSTSGGG
-467 INLNGNNITFAG
+467 INLNDNNITFAG

-494 EAYSLLFNTDN
+494 QGLESLCINEN
-505 VFVVAIRG
+505 VFVVAIDG
-513 KGAESGI
+513 KGATSGI
-520 SGSLQHDSGFLIYGS
+520 SGSLQHDSGLLIYGS

-611 GIVESNTS
+611 GTVESNTS
-619 LNIGGN
+619 LNIGGK

-680 YLAIEDL
+680 YLTIEDL

-695 VFRGTEGRLANYNL
+695 VFRGISEGQQANYNL

-720 SGGGINLNG
+720 SGGGINLND

-750 IQGLESLSIY
+750 IQGLESLCI
-760 KNAFVVVIDGK
+760 NENVFVVAIDGK
-771 DAASGISGNL
+771 GATSGISGSL
-781 HHDSGFL
+781 QHDSGLL

-797 NFSQEYS
+797 NFSQE
-804 ELKGDNFTLG
+804 
-814 GDAEIPA
+814 
-821 WAKVTIA
+821 
-828 EGQTFTIDAGVTLT
+828 
-842 NNGIIDN
+842 
-849 NGTLTNKGTLTNNGT
+849 
-864 LSGTGTVESNTSLN
+864 
-878 IGGEDGFDVFNTDGS
+878 
-893 ATFSYD
+893 
-899 GTKEVLTISGSGYV
+899 
-913 LIRGRNKDKAVGCGI
+913 
-928 VIEQSANIRLT
+928 
-939 LEDLNIEAAEALV
+939 
-952 YKGRSDGASMAY
+952 
-964 LFTLQGTN
+964 
-972 RLTSTGGPGINIYN
+972 
-986 TNDITFVGTG
+986 
-996 SLTVTGG
+996 
-1003 SGCAGIEA
+1003 
-1011 RSFWLYQNSN
+1011 
-1021 VFVVAIGGK
+1021 
-1030 DAASGISGNFNHHSG
+1030 
-1045 LLIHGS
+1045 
-1051 QNGGGNFS
+1051 
-1059 QKYSKL
+1059 YSKL

-1073 GDAEIPDGAEVTIA
+1073 GDAEIPKGAEVTIA
-1087 KDQTF
+1087 EGQTF
-1092 TIDAGVTL
+1092 IIDAGVTL
-1100 TNSGTINNEGIIYNK
+1100 TNSGTIDNEGTINNEGIIYNK

-1237 TLDTA
+1237 TLDMV
-1242 YSQSQPVVTTS
+1242 YSQSQPIVTTS
-1253 RGETLQP
+1253 RGETLTP

-1267 LVKYVRTDVEIFID
+1267 LLKYVCTDVEVYID

>member
-27 DDCPFTVT
+27 DDCPFKVT
-35 DKIDANI
+35 DRINANI

-51 SIEGSGNVTIEG
+51 SIEGSDKVTIEG
-63 DGTSTGWGIEIEP
+63 DGTSTGWGIEIES

-90 EREGVPLKIKGA
+90 EREGVPLKIKGV
-102 FNCSIIIEGTNRF
+102 FNCSITIEGTTRC
-115 VSIGSLGTAGI
+115 VSTGSSGTAGI
-126 EVEGPLSLRGSGSL
+126 EVKGPLSLRGSGSL
-140 TAIGAKGDDI
+140 TAIGAKGTGD
-150 TPGGAGIGGGAYLNI
+150 TPGG
-165 YGGIIHAKGGVGAAG
+165 AG

-249 AGNAFVIAIDREDAN
+249 AGNAFVIAIDVSDDD

-282 RGEQDSDG
+282 RGEQESDG

-295 SSDLKGDITLESDAE
+295 SSDLVGDITLESNAE
-310 IPDWAEVTIADG
+310 IPDWATVTIADN
-322 QTFTIPDG
+322 QTFTIADG
-330 ITLTNNGT
+330 ITLTNNGV
-338 LTNKGTLTNNGT
+338 LINKGTLTNNGT

-431 EAAEALVYKGLTT
+431 EAAEALVYRGRSDGIL
-444 GLKIDY
+444 
-450 SLTLQGTN
+450 LQ
-458 RLTSTSGAG
+458 
-467 INLNGNNITFAG
+467 
-479 SGSLTVTGGNGCAGI
+479 
-494 EAYSLLFNTDN
+494 
-505 VFVVAIRG
+505 
-513 KGAESGI
+513 
-520 SGSLQHDSGFLIYGS
+520 
-535 QDDTGNFSQE
+535 
-545 YSKLIGSDFTLGG
+545 
-558 DAEIPKG
+558 
-565 ATVTIAAG
+565 
-573 QTFTI
+573 
-578 APGVTLT
+578 
-585 NNGTLENNGALT
+585 
-597 NEGTLTNNGTLSGT
+597 
-611 GIVESNTS
+611 
-619 LNIGGN
+619 
-625 EGFDVIK
+625 
-632 TDGDA
+632 
-637 TFSYN
+637 
-642 GKEKLLTISGTIG
+642 
-655 NVLIKGRNKDN
+655 
-666 AVGCGIVIAQYASF
+666 
-680 YLAIEDL
+680 
-687 NIVTDEAL
+687 
-695 VFRGTEGRLANYNL
+695 YNL

-760 KNAFVVVIDGK
+760 KNAFVVVIGGK

-788 IYGSQDDTG
+788 IYGSQDDAG

-804 ELKGDNFTLG
+804 KL
-814 GDAEIPA
+814 
-821 WAKVTIA
+821 
-828 EGQTFTIDAGVTLT
+828 EG
-842 NNGIIDN
+842 N
-849 NGTLTNKGTLTNNGT
+849 
-864 LSGTGTVESNTSLN
+864 
-878 IGGEDGFDVFNTDGS
+878 
-893 ATFSYD
+893 
-899 GTKEVLTISGSGYV
+899 
-913 LIRGRNKDKAVGCGI
+913 
-928 VIEQSANIRLT
+928 
-939 LEDLNIEAAEALV
+939 
-952 YKGRSDGASMAY
+952 
-964 LFTLQGTN
+964 
-972 RLTSTGGPGINIYN
+972 
-986 TNDITFVGTG
+986 
-996 SLTVTGG
+996 
-1003 SGCAGIEA
+1003 
-1011 RSFWLYQNSN
+1011 
-1021 VFVVAIGGK
+1021 
-1030 DAASGISGNFNHHSG
+1030 
-1045 LLIHGS
+1045 
-1051 QNGGGNFS
+1051 
-1059 QKYSKL
+1059 
-1065 VGSDFTLG
+1065 DFTLG
-1073 GDAEIPDGAEVTIA
+1073 GDAEIPKGAEVIIA
-1087 KDQTF
+1087 EGQTF
-1092 TIDAGVTL
+1092 IIDAGVTL
-1100 TNSGTINNEGIIYNK
+1100 TNSGTIDNEGTINNEGIIYNK
-1115 GTLTGNPVGGKLYH
+1115 GTLTGNPVKGHFPYH

-1149 QGDALPTDIF
+1149 QGETLPSDIF

-1226 VESGSTFRFYL
+1226 VESWSTFRFYL

-1242 YSQSQPVVTTS
+1242 YSQSQPIVTTD
-1253 RGETLQP
+1253 RGETLVP

-1267 LVKYVRTDVEIFID
+1267 LVKYVRTDVEVYID

-1289 ANEPIRAAAPEPEIW
+1289 ANEPIRTAAPEPEIW
-1304 SEDACLCIRLSE
+1304 SEDACLCIRLPE
-1316 GLPTSPVRIFTP
+1316 GLPTSPVRIFTA

-1342 NRRQLPTGIYIVR
+1342 NRRQLPTGIYIVQ

>member
-16 LFGVN
+16 LLEVN
-21 GAAAQK
+21 GVAAQK
-27 DDCPFTVT
+27 EDCPFKVT
-35 DKIDANI
+35 DRINANI

-51 SIEGSGNVTIEG
+51 SIEGSDKVTIEG
-63 DGTSTGWGIEIEP
+63 DGTSTGWGIEIES

-90 EREGVPLKIKGA
+90 EREGVPLKIKGV
-102 FNCSIIIEGTNRF
+102 FNCSITIEGTNRF
-115 VSIGSLGTAGI
+115 VSTGSSGTAGI
-126 EVEGPLSLRGSGSL
+126 EVKGPLSLRGSGSL

-165 YGGIIHAKGGVGAAG
+165 YGGIIHAKGG
-180 ISGGGGYLTIDGGI
+180 
-194 IRAEGGAGA
+194 AGA

-243 SNSTTI
+243 SDYTTI
-249 AGNAFVIAIDREDAN
+249 AGNAFIIAIDREDAN

-322 QTFTIPDG
+322 QTFTIADG
-330 ITLTNNGT
+330 ITLTNNGV

-365 GGKDGFDVI
+365 GGEDGFDVI

-431 EAAEALVYKGLTT
+431 EAAEALVYRGRSDGIL
-444 GLKIDY
+444 LQY
-450 SLTLQGTN
+450 NLTLQGTN
-458 RLTSTSGAG
+458 RLTSTSGGG

-494 EAYSLLFNTDN
+494 QGLESLSINEN
-505 VFVVAIRG
+505 VFVVAIDG
-513 KGAESGI
+513 KGATSGI
-520 SGSLQHDSGFLIYGS
+520 SGSLQHDSGLLIYGS

-585 NNGTLENNGALT
+585 NNGTLENNGVLT
-597 NEGTLTNNGTLSGT
+597 NRGTLTNNGTFSGT
-611 GIVESNTS
+611 GTVESNTP

-625 EGFDVIK
+625 EGFDVSNI
-632 TDGDA
+632 GGGV

-655 NVLIKGRNKDN
+655 DVLIKGRNKDN

-680 YLAIEDL
+680 YLTIEDL

-695 VFRGTEGRLANYNL
+695 VFRGTSDGRQANYNL

-720 SGGGINLNG
+720 SGAGINLNG

-760 KNAFVVVIDGK
+760 KNAFVVVIGGK

-788 IYGSQDDTG
+788 VYGSQDDAG

-804 ELKGDNFTLG
+804 KL
-814 GDAEIPA
+814 
-821 WAKVTIA
+821 
-828 EGQTFTIDAGVTLT
+828 EG
-842 NNGIIDN
+842 N
-849 NGTLTNKGTLTNNGT
+849 
-864 LSGTGTVESNTSLN
+864 
-878 IGGEDGFDVFNTDGS
+878 
-893 ATFSYD
+893 
-899 GTKEVLTISGSGYV
+899 
-913 LIRGRNKDKAVGCGI
+913 
-928 VIEQSANIRLT
+928 
-939 LEDLNIEAAEALV
+939 
-952 YKGRSDGASMAY
+952 
-964 LFTLQGTN
+964 
-972 RLTSTGGPGINIYN
+972 
-986 TNDITFVGTG
+986 
-996 SLTVTGG
+996 
-1003 SGCAGIEA
+1003 
-1011 RSFWLYQNSN
+1011 
-1021 VFVVAIGGK
+1021 
-1030 DAASGISGNFNHHSG
+1030 
-1045 LLIHGS
+1045 
-1051 QNGGGNFS
+1051 
-1059 QKYSKL
+1059 
-1065 VGSDFTLG
+1065 DFTLG
-1073 GDAEIPDGAEVTIA
+1073 GDAEIPKGAEVTIA
-1087 KDQTF
+1087 EGQTF
-1092 TIDAGVTL
+1092 IIDAGVTF
-1100 TNSGTINNEGIIYNK
+1100 TNSGTIDNEGTINNEGIIYNK
-1115 GTLTGNPVGGKLYH
+1115 GTLTGNPVKGHFPYH

-1267 LVKYVRTDVEIFID
+1267 LLKYVRSDVEVYID

-1304 SEDACLCIRLSE
+1304 SEDACLCIRLPE
-1316 GLPTSPVRIFTP
+1316 GLPTSPVHIFKA

>member
-16 LFGVN
+16 LLGVN
-21 GAAAQK
+21 GVAAQK
-27 DDCPFTVT
+27 EDCPFKVT
-35 DKIDANI
+35 DRINANI
-42 SYDKENKVL
+42 SYDKENKVV
-51 SIEGSGNVTIEG
+51 SIEGSDKVTIEG
-63 DGTSTGWGIEIEP
+63 DGTSTGWGIEIES

-102 FNCSIIIEGTNRF
+102 FNCSIIIEGTNQF
-115 VSIGSLGTAGI
+115 VSTGSLGTAGI

-180 ISGGGGYLTIDGGI
+180 IGGGGGYLTIDGGI

-243 SNSTTI
+243 SDYTTI
-249 AGNAFVIAIDREDAN
+249 AGNAFIIAIDREDAN

-322 QTFTIPDG
+322 QTFTIADG
-330 ITLTNNGT
+330 ITLTNNGV

-350 FSGTGTVESNTSLNI
+350 FSGLGTVESNTSLNI
-365 GGKDGFDVI
+365 GGEDGFDVI

-408 AVGCGIVIAQGA
+408 AVGCGIVIAQYA
-420 SPTLTIEDLNI
+420 SFYLTIEDLNI
-431 EAAEALVYKGLTT
+431 VTAEALVFRGISEGQQANYN
-444 GLKIDY
+444 
-450 SLTLQGTN
+450 LTLQGTN

-467 INLNGNNITFAG
+467 INLNGNNI
-479 SGSLTVTGGNGCAGI
+479 I
-494 EAYSLLFNTDN
+494 
-505 VFVVAIRG
+505 
-513 KGAESGI
+513 
-520 SGSLQHDSGFLIYGS
+520 
-535 QDDTGNFSQE
+535 
-545 YSKLIGSDFTLGG
+545 
-558 DAEIPKG
+558 
-565 ATVTIAAG
+565 
-573 QTFTI
+573 
-578 APGVTLT
+578 
-585 NNGTLENNGALT
+585 
-597 NEGTLTNNGTLSGT
+597 
-611 GIVESNTS
+611 
-619 LNIGGN
+619 
-625 EGFDVIK
+625 
-632 TDGDA
+632 
-637 TFSYN
+637 
-642 GKEKLLTISGTIG
+642 
-655 NVLIKGRNKDN
+655 
-666 AVGCGIVIAQYASF
+666 
-680 YLAIEDL
+680 
-687 NIVTDEAL
+687 
-695 VFRGTEGRLANYNL
+695 
-709 TLQGTNRLTST
+709 
-720 SGGGINLNG
+720 
-729 NNITFA
+729 FA

-760 KNAFVVVIDGK
+760 KNAFVVVIGGK

-878 IGGEDGFDVFNTDGS
+878 IGGKDGFDVFNTDGG

-899 GTKEVLTISGSGYV
+899 GTEGLLTISGSGYV

-928 VIEQSANIRLT
+928 VIEQDANIRLT
-939 LEDLNIEAAEALV
+939 LEDLNIKADKAFVYGDGSPGDSRGYALV
-952 YKGRSDGASMAY
+952 
-964 LFTLQGTN
+964 LQGTN
-972 RLTSTGGPGINIYN
+972 RLTSINGPGMNLYNIEVN
-986 TNDITFVGTG
+986 FRGTG

-1003 SGCAGIEA
+1003 NGHAGIKA
-1011 RSFWLYQNSN
+1011 PSLSFFLENN

-1030 DAASGISGNFNHHSG
+1030 DAASGIEIRGNLTHNRGFF
-1045 LLIHGS
+1045 IHGL
-1051 QNGGGNFS
+1051 QGGGNFS
-1059 QKYSKL
+1059 EEYSELK
-1065 VGSDFTLG
+1065 GDDFTLG
-1073 GDAEIPDGAEVTIA
+1073 GDAEIPDGATVTIA
-1087 KDQTF
+1087 ADQTF

-1100 TNSGTINNEGIIYNK
+1100 TNNGTINNEGIIYNK
-1115 GTLTGNPVGGKLYH
+1115 GTLTGKPVTGHFPYH

-1137 PASPAVDERYIL
+1137 PASVDERYIL
-1149 QGDALPTDIF
+1149 QGDALPTNIF

-1168 WYDAPSGET
+1168 WYDAPDGGT
-1177 KVETS
+1177 KVETVT
-1182 AEPQTL
+1182 EPQTL
-1188 YARWEAVPVP
+1188 YARWEAVP

-1216 VTDPVAGDYD
+1216 VTAPVAGDYD

-1237 TLDTA
+1237 TLDMA

-1267 LVKYVRTDVEIFID
+1267 LLKYVCTDVEVYID

>member
-16 LFGVN
+16 LLGVN

-27 DDCPFTVT
+27 EECPFTVT

-63 DGTSTGWGIEIEP
+63 DGTSTGWGIEIES

-102 FNCSIIIEGTNRF
+102 FNCSIIIEGTNQF
-115 VSIGSLGTAGI
+115 VSTGSLGTAGI

-180 ISGGGGYLTIDGGI
+180 IGGGGGYLTIDGGI

-236 GIYGGTS
+236 GIYGGISSGNTS
-243 SNSTTI
+243 I
-249 AGNAFVIAIDREDAN
+249 AGNAFVIAIDGVDAN
-264 EVIATTT
+264 GVIASTT

-396 DRVLIKGRNKDK
+396 GRVLIKGRNKDK

-458 RLTSTSGAG
+458 RLTSTSGGG

-494 EAYSLLFNTDN
+494 QGLESLSIYKNA
-505 VFVVAIRG
+505 FVVAIDG
-513 KGAESGI
+513 KGATSGI
-520 SGSLQHDSGFLIYGS
+520 SGSLHHDSGFLIYGS

-597 NEGTLTNNGTLSGT
+597 NEGTLTNNGTLGGT

-680 YLAIEDL
+680 YLTIVDL

-695 VFRGTEGRLANYNL
+695 VFRGISEGQQANYNL

-760 KNAFVVVIDGK
+760 KNAFVVAIDGK
-771 DAASGISGNL
+771 GATSGISGSL

-804 ELKGDNFTLG
+804 
-814 GDAEIPA
+814 
-821 WAKVTIA
+821 
-828 EGQTFTIDAGVTLT
+828 
-842 NNGIIDN
+842 
-849 NGTLTNKGTLTNNGT
+849 
-864 LSGTGTVESNTSLN
+864 
-878 IGGEDGFDVFNTDGS
+878 
-893 ATFSYD
+893 
-899 GTKEVLTISGSGYV
+899 
-913 LIRGRNKDKAVGCGI
+913 
-928 VIEQSANIRLT
+928 
-939 LEDLNIEAAEALV
+939 
-952 YKGRSDGASMAY
+952 
-964 LFTLQGTN
+964 
-972 RLTSTGGPGINIYN
+972 
-986 TNDITFVGTG
+986 
-996 SLTVTGG
+996 
-1003 SGCAGIEA
+1003 
-1011 RSFWLYQNSN
+1011 
-1021 VFVVAIGGK
+1021 
-1030 DAASGISGNFNHHSG
+1030 
-1045 LLIHGS
+1045 
-1051 QNGGGNFS
+1051 
-1059 QKYSKL
+1059 KL

-1073 GDAEIPDGAEVTIA
+1073 GDAEIPKGAEVTIA
-1087 KDQTF
+1087 EGQTF
-1092 TIDAGVTL
+1092 IIDAGVTL
-1100 TNSGTINNEGIIYNK
+1100 TNSGTIDNEGTINNEGIIYNK

-1242 YSQSQPVVTTS
+1242 YSQSQPIVTTS

-1267 LVKYVRTDVEIFID
+1267 LLKNVCTDVEVFID
-1281 GIEKNNPV
+1281 GIEKNPPPV
-1289 ANEPIRAAAPEPEIW
+1289 ANEPIRAESPDPEIW
-1304 SEDACLCIRLSE
+1304 SENACLCIRLPE
-1316 GLPTSPVRIFTP
+1316 GMPTSPVRIFTA

>member
-27 DDCPFTVT
+27 DDCPFKVT
-35 DKIDANI
+35 DRINANI
-42 SYDKENKVL
+42 SCDKENKVL

-82 VTIKDLSI
+82 VTIKNLSI
-90 EREGVPLKIKGA
+90 EREGVPLKIKGV
-102 FNCSIIIEGTNRF
+102 FNCSITIEGTNRF
-115 VSIGSLGTAGI
+115 VSTGSSGTAGI
-126 EVEGPLSLRGSGSL
+126 EVKGPLSLRGSGSL
-140 TAIGAKGDDI
+140 TAIGAKGTGD
-150 TPGGAGIGGGAYLNI
+150 TPGG
-165 YGGIIHAKGGVGAAG
+165 AG

-249 AGNAFVIAIDREDAN
+249 AGNAFVIAIDGTDDD

-282 RGEQDSDG
+282 RGEQESDG

-295 SSDLKGDITLESDAE
+295 SSDLVGDITLESNAE
-310 IPDWAEVTIADG
+310 IPDWATVTIADN
-322 QTFTIPDG
+322 QTFTIADG
-330 ITLTNNGT
+330 ITLTNNGV

-350 FSGTGTVESNTSLNI
+350 FSGTGTIESNTSLNI

-431 EAAEALVYKGLTT
+431 EAAEALVYRGRSDGIL
-444 GLKIDY
+444 
-450 SLTLQGTN
+450 LQ
-458 RLTSTSGAG
+458 
-467 INLNGNNITFAG
+467 
-479 SGSLTVTGGNGCAGI
+479 
-494 EAYSLLFNTDN
+494 
-505 VFVVAIRG
+505 
-513 KGAESGI
+513 
-520 SGSLQHDSGFLIYGS
+520 
-535 QDDTGNFSQE
+535 
-545 YSKLIGSDFTLGG
+545 
-558 DAEIPKG
+558 
-565 ATVTIAAG
+565 
-573 QTFTI
+573 
-578 APGVTLT
+578 
-585 NNGTLENNGALT
+585 
-597 NEGTLTNNGTLSGT
+597 
-611 GIVESNTS
+611 
-619 LNIGGN
+619 
-625 EGFDVIK
+625 
-632 TDGDA
+632 
-637 TFSYN
+637 
-642 GKEKLLTISGTIG
+642 
-655 NVLIKGRNKDN
+655 
-666 AVGCGIVIAQYASF
+666 
-680 YLAIEDL
+680 
-687 NIVTDEAL
+687 
-695 VFRGTEGRLANYNL
+695 YNL

-760 KNAFVVVIDGK
+760 KNAFVVVIGGK

-788 IYGSQDDTG
+788 IYGSQDDAG

-804 ELKGDNFTLG
+804 KL
-814 GDAEIPA
+814 
-821 WAKVTIA
+821 
-828 EGQTFTIDAGVTLT
+828 EG
-842 NNGIIDN
+842 N
-849 NGTLTNKGTLTNNGT
+849 
-864 LSGTGTVESNTSLN
+864 
-878 IGGEDGFDVFNTDGS
+878 
-893 ATFSYD
+893 
-899 GTKEVLTISGSGYV
+899 
-913 LIRGRNKDKAVGCGI
+913 
-928 VIEQSANIRLT
+928 
-939 LEDLNIEAAEALV
+939 
-952 YKGRSDGASMAY
+952 
-964 LFTLQGTN
+964 
-972 RLTSTGGPGINIYN
+972 
-986 TNDITFVGTG
+986 
-996 SLTVTGG
+996 
-1003 SGCAGIEA
+1003 
-1011 RSFWLYQNSN
+1011 
-1021 VFVVAIGGK
+1021 
-1030 DAASGISGNFNHHSG
+1030 
-1045 LLIHGS
+1045 
-1051 QNGGGNFS
+1051 
-1059 QKYSKL
+1059 
-1065 VGSDFTLG
+1065 DFTLG
-1073 GDAEIPDGAEVTIA
+1073 GDAEIPKGAEVIIA
-1087 KDQTF
+1087 EGQTF
-1092 TIDAGVTL
+1092 IINAGVTL
-1100 TNSGTINNEGIIYNK
+1100 TNSGTIDNEGTINNEGIIYNK
-1115 GTLTGNPVGGKLYH
+1115 GTLTGNPVKGHFPYH

-1149 QGDALPTDIF
+1149 QGETLPSDIF

-1237 TLDTA
+1237 TLDMV
-1242 YSQSQPVVTTS
+1242 YSQSQPIVTTS
-1253 RGETLQP
+1253 RGETLTL

-1267 LVKYVRTDVEIFID
+1267 LLKYVCTDVEVYID

-1328 EGRLLDSFR
+1328 EGRLLDSFG

>member
-82 VTIKDLSI
+82 VTIKNLSI

-115 VSIGSLGTAGI
+115 VSTGSLGTAGI

-180 ISGGGGYLTIDGGI
+180 IS
-194 IRAEGGAGA
+194 
-203 PGIGVSD
+203 
-210 PQEGM
+210 
-215 TIQIFGGTVTAIG
+215 
-228 SGGKNPAP
+228 SGN
-236 GIYGGTS
+236 TS
-243 SNSTTI
+243 I
-249 AGNAFVIAIDREDAN
+249 AGNAFVIAIDGVDAN
-264 EVIATTT
+264 GVIASTT

-494 EAYSLLFNTDN
+494 QGLESLSIYKNA
-505 VFVVAIRG
+505 FVVVIDG
-513 KGAESGI
+513 KDAASGI
-520 SGSLQHDSGFLIYGS
+520 SGNLHHDSGFLIYGS

-899 GTKEVLTISGSGYV
+899 GTEGLLTIRGGGNV

-928 VIEQSANIRLT
+928 VIEQDANIRLT
-939 LEDLNIEAAEALV
+939 LEDLNIKADKAFVYGDGSPGDSRGYALV
-952 YKGRSDGASMAY
+952 
-964 LFTLQGTN
+964 LQGTN
-972 RLTSTGGPGINIYN
+972 RLTSINGPGMNLYNIEVN
-986 TNDITFVGTG
+986 FRGTG

-1003 SGCAGIEA
+1003 NGHAGIKA
-1011 RSFWLYQNSN
+1011 PSLSFFLENN
-1021 VFVVAIGGK
+1021 VFVVAIGDKG
-1030 DAASGISGNFNHHSG
+1030 AASGIEIRGNLTHNRG
-1045 LLIHGS
+1045 LFIHGL
-1051 QNGGGNFS
+1051 QDGGNFS
-1059 QKYSKL
+1059 EEYSELK
-1065 VGSDFTLG
+1065 GDNFTLG
-1073 GDAEIPDGAEVTIA
+1073 GDAEIPDGATVTIA
-1087 KDQTF
+1087 ADQTF

-1100 TNSGTINNEGIIYNK
+1100 TNNGTINNEGIIYNK
-1115 GTLTGNPVGGKLYH
+1115 GTLTGKPVTGHFPYH

-1137 PASPAVDERYIL
+1137 PASVDERYIL
-1149 QGDALPTDIF
+1149 QGDALPTNIF

-1168 WYDAPSGET
+1168 WYDAPDGGT
-1177 KVETS
+1177 KVETVT
-1182 AEPQTL
+1182 EPQTL
-1188 YARWEAVPVP
+1188 YARWEAVP

-1216 VTDPVAGDYD
+1216 VTAPVAGDYD

-1237 TLDTA
+1237 TLDMA

-1267 LVKYVRTDVEIFID
+1267 LLKYVCTDVEVYID

-1304 SEDACLCIRLSE
+1304 GEDACLCIRLPE
-1316 GLPTSPVRIFTP
+1316 GMPTSPVRIFTP

-1342 NRRQLPTGIYIVR
+1342 NRRQLPTGIYIVQ

>member
-27 DDCPFTVT
+27 DDCPFKVT
-35 DKIDANI
+35 DRINANI

-51 SIEGSGNVTIEG
+51 SIEGSDKVTIEG
-63 DGTSTGWGIEIEP
+63 DGTSTGWGIEIES

-90 EREGVPLKIKGA
+90 EREGVPLKIKGV
-102 FNCSIIIEGTNRF
+102 FNCSITIEGTNRF
-115 VSIGSLGTAGI
+115 VSTGSSGTAGI
-126 EVEGPLSLRGSGSL
+126 EVKGPLSLRGSGSL
-140 TAIGAKGDDI
+140 TAIGAKGTGD
-150 TPGGAGIGGGAYLNI
+150 TPGG
-165 YGGIIHAKGGVGAAG
+165 AG

-249 AGNAFVIAIDREDAN
+249 AGNAFVIAIDGTDDD

-282 RGEQDSDG
+282 RGEQESDG

-295 SSDLKGDITLESDAE
+295 SSDLVGDITLESNAE
-310 IPDWAEVTIADG
+310 IPDWATVTIADN
-322 QTFTIPDG
+322 QTFTIADG
-330 ITLTNNGT
+330 ITLTNNGV
-338 LTNKGTLTNNGT
+338 LINKGTLTNNGT

-431 EAAEALVYKGLTT
+431 EAAEALVYRGRSDGIL
-444 GLKIDY
+444 LQY
-450 SLTLQGTN
+450 NLTLQGTN
-458 RLTSTSGAG
+458 RLTSTSGGG

-494 EAYSLLFNTDN
+494 QGLESLSIYKNA
-505 VFVVAIRG
+505 FVVVIGG
-513 KGAESGI
+513 KDAASGI
-520 SGSLQHDSGFLIYGS
+520 SGNLQHDSGFLIYGS

-611 GIVESNTS
+611 GTVESNTS
-619 LNIGGN
+619 LNIGGKD
-625 EGFDVIK
+625 GFDVSN
-632 TDGDA
+632 TGGGV

-655 NVLIKGRNKDN
+655 DVLIKGRNKDN

-680 YLAIEDL
+680 YLTIEDL

-695 VFRGTEGRLANYNL
+695 VFRGTSDGHLANYNL

-720 SGGGINLNG
+720 SGAGINLNG

-760 KNAFVVVIDGK
+760 KNAFVVVIGGK

-781 HHDSGFL
+781 QHDSGFL

-804 ELKGDNFTLG
+804 K
-814 GDAEIPA
+814 
-821 WAKVTIA
+821 
-828 EGQTFTIDAGVTLT
+828 
-842 NNGIIDN
+842 
-849 NGTLTNKGTLTNNGT
+849 
-864 LSGTGTVESNTSLN
+864 
-878 IGGEDGFDVFNTDGS
+878 
-893 ATFSYD
+893 
-899 GTKEVLTISGSGYV
+899 
-913 LIRGRNKDKAVGCGI
+913 
-928 VIEQSANIRLT
+928 
-939 LEDLNIEAAEALV
+939 LE
-952 YKGRSDGASMAY
+952 
-964 LFTLQGTN
+964 
-972 RLTSTGGPGINIYN
+972 
-986 TNDITFVGTG
+986 
-996 SLTVTGG
+996 
-1003 SGCAGIEA
+1003 
-1011 RSFWLYQNSN
+1011 
-1021 VFVVAIGGK
+1021 
-1030 DAASGISGNFNHHSG
+1030 
-1045 LLIHGS
+1045 
-1051 QNGGGNFS
+1051 
-1059 QKYSKL
+1059 
-1065 VGSDFTLG
+1065 GSDFTLG
-1073 GDAEIPDGAEVTIA
+1073 GDAEIPKGAEVTIA
-1087 KDQTF
+1087 EGQTF
-1092 TIDAGVTL
+1092 IIDAGVTL
-1100 TNSGTINNEGIIYNK
+1100 TNSGTIDNEGTINNEGIIYNK
-1115 GTLTGNPVGGKLYH
+1115 GTLTGNPVKGHFPYH
-1129 YITFDANY
+1129 YITFYANY

-1149 QGDALPTDIF
+1149 QGETLPSDIF

-1216 VTDPVAGDYD
+1216 ATDPVAGDYD
-1226 VESGSTFRFYL
+1226 VESWSTFRFYL
-1237 TLDTA
+1237 TIDTA

-1267 LVKYVRTDVEIFID
+1267 LLKYVRTDVEIYID

-1289 ANEPIRAAAPEPEIW
+1289 ANEPIRAADDLPQIW
-1304 SEDACLCIRLSE
+1304 TERSLLCVQTATAED
-1316 GLPTSPVRIFTP
+1316 VRVVTAS
-1328 EGRLLDSFR
+1328 GSLALTFR
-1337 STPGL
+1337 SVPGL
-1342 NRRQLPTGIYIVR
+1342 NRRQLPTGIYIVQ
-1355 VGATVRKVAIR
+1355 VGKTVRKVIVR

>member
-16 LFGVN
+16 LLGVN
-21 GAAAQK
+21 GVAAQK
-27 DDCPFTVT
+27 EDCPFKVT
-35 DKIDANI
+35 DRINANI

-51 SIEGSGNVTIEG
+51 SIEGSDKVTIEG
-63 DGTSTGWGIEIEP
+63 DGTSTGWGIEIES

-90 EREGVPLKIKGA
+90 EREGVPLKIKGV
-102 FNCSIIIEGTNRF
+102 FNCSITIEGTNRF
-115 VSIGSLGTAGI
+115 VSTGSSGTAGI
-126 EVEGPLSLRGSGSL
+126 EVKGPLSLRGSGSL

-180 ISGGGGYLTIDGGI
+180 IGGGGGYLTIDGGI

-243 SNSTTI
+243 SDYTTI
-249 AGNAFVIAIDREDAN
+249 AGNAFIIAIDREDAN

-322 QTFTIPDG
+322 QTFTIADG
-330 ITLTNNGT
+330 ITLTNNGV

-350 FSGTGTVESNTSLNI
+350 FSGLGTVESNTSLNI
-365 GGKDGFDVI
+365 GGEDGFDVI

-431 EAAEALVYKGLTT
+431 EAAEALVYRGRSDGIL
-444 GLKIDY
+444 
-450 SLTLQGTN
+450 LQ
-458 RLTSTSGAG
+458 
-467 INLNGNNITFAG
+467 
-479 SGSLTVTGGNGCAGI
+479 
-494 EAYSLLFNTDN
+494 
-505 VFVVAIRG
+505 
-513 KGAESGI
+513 
-520 SGSLQHDSGFLIYGS
+520 
-535 QDDTGNFSQE
+535 
-545 YSKLIGSDFTLGG
+545 
-558 DAEIPKG
+558 
-565 ATVTIAAG
+565 
-573 QTFTI
+573 
-578 APGVTLT
+578 
-585 NNGTLENNGALT
+585 
-597 NEGTLTNNGTLSGT
+597 
-611 GIVESNTS
+611 
-619 LNIGGN
+619 
-625 EGFDVIK
+625 
-632 TDGDA
+632 
-637 TFSYN
+637 
-642 GKEKLLTISGTIG
+642 
-655 NVLIKGRNKDN
+655 
-666 AVGCGIVIAQYASF
+666 
-680 YLAIEDL
+680 
-687 NIVTDEAL
+687 
-695 VFRGTEGRLANYNL
+695 YNL

-720 SGGGINLNG
+720 SGGGINLND

-750 IQGLESLSIY
+750 IQGLESLCI
-760 KNAFVVVIDGK
+760 NENVFVVAIDGK
-771 DAASGISGNL
+771 GATSGISGSL
-781 HHDSGFL
+781 QHDSGLL

-797 NFSQEYS
+797 NFSQE
-804 ELKGDNFTLG
+804 
-814 GDAEIPA
+814 
-821 WAKVTIA
+821 
-828 EGQTFTIDAGVTLT
+828 
-842 NNGIIDN
+842 
-849 NGTLTNKGTLTNNGT
+849 
-864 LSGTGTVESNTSLN
+864 
-878 IGGEDGFDVFNTDGS
+878 
-893 ATFSYD
+893 
-899 GTKEVLTISGSGYV
+899 
-913 LIRGRNKDKAVGCGI
+913 
-928 VIEQSANIRLT
+928 
-939 LEDLNIEAAEALV
+939 
-952 YKGRSDGASMAY
+952 
-964 LFTLQGTN
+964 
-972 RLTSTGGPGINIYN
+972 
-986 TNDITFVGTG
+986 
-996 SLTVTGG
+996 
-1003 SGCAGIEA
+1003 
-1011 RSFWLYQNSN
+1011 
-1021 VFVVAIGGK
+1021 
-1030 DAASGISGNFNHHSG
+1030 
-1045 LLIHGS
+1045 
-1051 QNGGGNFS
+1051 
-1059 QKYSKL
+1059 YSKL

-1073 GDAEIPDGAEVTIA
+1073 GDAEIPKGAEVIIA
-1087 KDQTF
+1087 EGQTF
-1092 TIDAGVTL
+1092 IIDAGVTL
-1100 TNSGTINNEGIIYNK
+1100 TNSGTIDNEGTINNEGTIRNK
-1115 GTLTGNPVGGKLYH
+1115 GTLKGNSVGGNGKMY
-1129 YITFDANY
+1129 YVITFNANY
-1137 PASPAVDERYIL
+1137 PASPVPVEKDFL
-1149 QGDALPTDIF
+1149 QGETLPSDIF
-1159 TRSGYTFQG
+1159 TRLGYTFQG

-1242 YSQSQPVVTTS
+1242 YSQSQPIVTTS

-1267 LVKYVRTDVEIFID
+1267 LLKYVRTDVEVYID
-1281 GIEKNNPV
+1281 GILLNPPPV

-1304 SEDACLCIRLSE
+1304 SEDACLCIRLPE
-1316 GLPTSPVRIFTP
+1316 GLLTSPVRIFTAV
-1328 EGRLLDSFR
+1328 GRLLDSFR

-1342 NRRQLPTGIYIVR
+1342 NRRHLPTGIYIVQ
-1355 VGATVRKVAIR
+1355 VGKTVRKVAVK

>member
-16 LFGVN
+16 LLGVN
-21 GAAAQK
+21 GVAAQK
-27 DDCPFTVT
+27 EDCPFKVT
-35 DKIDANI
+35 DRINANI

-51 SIEGSGNVTIEG
+51 SIEGSDKVTIEG
-63 DGTSTGWGIEIEP
+63 DGTSTGWGIEIES

-90 EREGVPLKIKGA
+90 EREGVPLKIKGV
-102 FNCSIIIEGTNRF
+102 FNCSITIEGTNRF
-115 VSIGSLGTAGI
+115 VSTGSSGTAGI
-126 EVEGPLSLRGSGSL
+126 EVKGPLSLRGSGSL
-140 TAIGAKGDDI
+140 TAIGAKGTGD
-150 TPGGAGIGGGAYLNI
+150 TPGGAGISGGGGYLTI
-165 YGGIIHAKGGVGAAG
+165 DGGIIHAEGGAGAPG
-180 ISGGGGYLTIDGGI
+180 IGGGRGYLTIDGGI

-243 SNSTTI
+243 SDYTTI
-249 AGNAFVIAIDREDAN
+249 AGNAFIIAIDREDAN

-322 QTFTIPDG
+322 QTFTIADG
-330 ITLTNNGT
+330 ITLTNNGV

-350 FSGTGTVESNTSLNI
+350 FSGLGTVESNTSLNI
-365 GGKDGFDVI
+365 GGEDGFDVI

-431 EAAEALVYKGLTT
+431 EAAEALVYRGRSDGIL
-444 GLKIDY
+444 LQY
-450 SLTLQGTN
+450 NLTLQGTN
-458 RLTSTSGAG
+458 RLTSTSGGG
-467 INLNGNNITFAG
+467 INLNDNNITFAG

-494 EAYSLLFNTDN
+494 QGLESLCINEN
-505 VFVVAIRG
+505 VFVVAIDG
-513 KGAESGI
+513 KGATSGI
-520 SGSLQHDSGFLIYGS
+520 SGSLQHDSGLLIYGS

-545 YSKLIGSDFTLGG
+545 YSKLVGSDFTLGG

-578 APGVTLT
+578 PDGITLV
-585 NNGTLENNGALT
+585 NNGTLENNGTLT
-597 NEGTLTNNGTLSGT
+597 NRGTLTNNGTLSGT
-611 GIVESNTS
+611 GTVESNTS

-625 EGFDVIK
+625 EGFDVSNF
-632 TDGDA
+632 GGGV
-637 TFSYN
+637 TFSYD
-642 GKEKLLTISGTIG
+642 GTEKLLTISGTIG
-655 NVLIKGRNKDN
+655 DVLIKGRNKDN

-680 YLAIEDL
+680 YLTIEDL

-695 VFRGTEGRLANYNL
+695 VFRGISDGQLANYNL

-720 SGGGINLNG
+720 SGGGINLND

-750 IQGLESLSIY
+750 IQGLESLCI
-760 KNAFVVVIDGK
+760 NENVFVVAIDGK
-771 DAASGISGNL
+771 GATSGISGSL
-781 HHDSGFL
+781 QHDSGLL

-797 NFSQEYS
+797 NFSQE
-804 ELKGDNFTLG
+804 
-814 GDAEIPA
+814 
-821 WAKVTIA
+821 
-828 EGQTFTIDAGVTLT
+828 
-842 NNGIIDN
+842 
-849 NGTLTNKGTLTNNGT
+849 
-864 LSGTGTVESNTSLN
+864 
-878 IGGEDGFDVFNTDGS
+878 
-893 ATFSYD
+893 
-899 GTKEVLTISGSGYV
+899 
-913 LIRGRNKDKAVGCGI
+913 
-928 VIEQSANIRLT
+928 
-939 LEDLNIEAAEALV
+939 
-952 YKGRSDGASMAY
+952 
-964 LFTLQGTN
+964 
-972 RLTSTGGPGINIYN
+972 
-986 TNDITFVGTG
+986 
-996 SLTVTGG
+996 
-1003 SGCAGIEA
+1003 
-1011 RSFWLYQNSN
+1011 
-1021 VFVVAIGGK
+1021 
-1030 DAASGISGNFNHHSG
+1030 
-1045 LLIHGS
+1045 
-1051 QNGGGNFS
+1051 
-1059 QKYSKL
+1059 YSKL

-1073 GDAEIPDGAEVTIA
+1073 GDAEIPKGAEVIIA
-1087 KDQTF
+1087 EGQTF
-1092 TIDAGVTL
+1092 IIDAGVTL
-1100 TNSGTINNEGIIYNK
+1100 TNSGTIDNEGTINNEGIIYNK
-1115 GTLTGNPVGGKLYH
+1115 GTLTGNPVKGHFPYH

-1237 TLDTA
+1237 TLDMV
-1242 YSQSQPVVTTS
+1242 YSQSQPIVTTS
-1253 RGETLQP
+1253 RGETLTP

-1267 LVKYVRTDVEIFID
+1267 LLKYVCTDVEVYID

-1304 SEDACLCIRLSE
+1304 SEDACLCIRLPE
-1316 GLPTSPVRIFTP
+1316 GMPTSPVRIFTP

>member
-82 VTIKDLSI
+82 VTIKNLSI

-115 VSIGSLGTAGI
+115 VSTGSLGTAGI

-180 ISGGGGYLTIDGGI
+180 IS
-194 IRAEGGAGA
+194 
-203 PGIGVSD
+203 
-210 PQEGM
+210 
-215 TIQIFGGTVTAIG
+215 
-228 SGGKNPAP
+228 SGN
-236 GIYGGTS
+236 TS
-243 SNSTTI
+243 I
-249 AGNAFVIAIDREDAN
+249 AGNAFVIAIDGVDAN
-264 EVIATTT
+264 GVIASTT

-330 ITLTNNGT
+330 ITLTNNGV

-431 EAAEALVYKGLTT
+431 EAAEALVYRGLTT
-444 GLKIDY
+444 GLKIGY

-467 INLNGNNITFAG
+467 INLNGNNINFAG

-750 IQGLESLSIY
+750 IEAYSLLF
-760 KNAFVVVIDGK
+760 NTDNVFVVAIRGK
-771 DAASGISGNL
+771 GAESGISGSL
-781 HHDSGFL
+781 QHDSGFL

-899 GTKEVLTISGSGYV
+899 GTEGLLTIRGGGNV

-928 VIEQSANIRLT
+928 VIEQDANIRLT
-939 LEDLNIEAAEALV
+939 LEDLNIKADKAFVYGDGSPGDSRGYALV
-952 YKGRSDGASMAY
+952 
-964 LFTLQGTN
+964 LQGTN
-972 RLTSTGGPGINIYN
+972 RLTSINGPGMNLYNIEVN
-986 TNDITFVGTG
+986 FRGTG

-1003 SGCAGIEA
+1003 NGHAGIKA
-1011 RSFWLYQNSN
+1011 PSLSFFLENN
-1021 VFVVAIGGK
+1021 VFVVAIGDKG
-1030 DAASGISGNFNHHSG
+1030 AASGIEIRGNLTHNRG
-1045 LLIHGS
+1045 LFIHGL
-1051 QNGGGNFS
+1051 QDGGNFS
-1059 QKYSKL
+1059 EEYSELK
-1065 VGSDFTLG
+1065 GDNFTLG
-1073 GDAEIPDGAEVTIA
+1073 GDAEIPDGATVTIA
-1087 KDQTF
+1087 ADQTF

-1100 TNSGTINNEGIIYNK
+1100 TNNGTINNEGIIYNK
-1115 GTLTGNPVGGKLYH
+1115 GTLTGKPVTGHFPYH

-1137 PASPAVDERYIL
+1137 PASVDERYIL
-1149 QGDALPTDIF
+1149 QGDALPTNIF

-1168 WYDAPSGET
+1168 WYDAPDGGT
-1177 KVETS
+1177 KVETVT
-1182 AEPQTL
+1182 EPQTL
-1188 YARWEAVPVP
+1188 YARWEAVP

-1216 VTDPVAGDYD
+1216 VTAPVAGDYD

-1237 TLDTA
+1237 TLDMA

-1267 LVKYVRTDVEIFID
+1267 LLKYVCTDVEVYID

-1342 NRRQLPTGIYIVR
+1342 MRRQLPTGIYIVQ

>member
-16 LFGVN
+16 LLEVN
-21 GAAAQK
+21 GVAAQK
-27 DDCPFTVT
+27 EDCPFKVT
-35 DKIDANI
+35 DRINANI

-51 SIEGSGNVTIEG
+51 SIEGSDKVTIEG
-63 DGTSTGWGIEIEP
+63 DGTSTGWGIEIES

-90 EREGVPLKIKGA
+90 EREGVPLKIKGV
-102 FNCSIIIEGTNRF
+102 FNCSITIEGTNRF
-115 VSIGSLGTAGI
+115 VSTGSSGTAGI
-126 EVEGPLSLRGSGSL
+126 EVKGPLSLRGSGSL
-140 TAIGAKGDDI
+140 TAIGAKGTGD
-150 TPGGAGIGGGAYLNI
+150 TPGG
-165 YGGIIHAKGGVGAAG
+165 AG

-249 AGNAFVIAIDREDAN
+249 AGNAFVIAIDGTDDD

-282 RGEQDSDG
+282 RGEQESDG

-295 SSDLKGDITLESDAE
+295 SSDLVGDITLESNAE
-310 IPDWAEVTIADG
+310 IPDWATVTIADN
-322 QTFTIPDG
+322 QTFTIADG
-330 ITLTNNGT
+330 ITLTNNGV

-350 FSGTGTVESNTSLNI
+350 FSGIGTVESNTSLNI
-365 GGKDGFDVI
+365 GGEDGFDVI

-408 AVGCGIVIAQGA
+408 AVGCGIVIAQ
-420 SPTLTIEDLNI
+420 
-431 EAAEALVYKGLTT
+431 
-444 GLKIDY
+444 
-450 SLTLQGTN
+450 
-458 RLTSTSGAG
+458 
-467 INLNGNNITFAG
+467 
-479 SGSLTVTGGNGCAGI
+479 
-494 EAYSLLFNTDN
+494 
-505 VFVVAIRG
+505 
-513 KGAESGI
+513 
-520 SGSLQHDSGFLIYGS
+520 
-535 QDDTGNFSQE
+535 
-545 YSKLIGSDFTLGG
+545 
-558 DAEIPKG
+558 
-565 ATVTIAAG
+565 
-573 QTFTI
+573 
-578 APGVTLT
+578 
-585 NNGTLENNGALT
+585 
-597 NEGTLTNNGTLSGT
+597 
-611 GIVESNTS
+611 
-619 LNIGGN
+619 
-625 EGFDVIK
+625 
-632 TDGDA
+632 
-637 TFSYN
+637 
-642 GKEKLLTISGTIG
+642 
-655 NVLIKGRNKDN
+655 
-666 AVGCGIVIAQYASF
+666 YASF
-680 YLAIEDL
+680 YLTIEDL

-695 VFRGTEGRLANYNL
+695 VFRGTSDGRQANYNL

-720 SGGGINLNG
+720 SGAGINLNG

-760 KNAFVVVIDGK
+760 KNAFVVVIGGK

-788 IYGSQDDTG
+788 IYGSQDDAG

-804 ELKGDNFTLG
+804 KLEGNDFTLG
-814 GDAEIPA
+814 GDAEIPKGA
-821 WAKVTIA
+821 EVIIA
-828 EGQTFTIDAGVTLT
+828 EGQTFIIDAGVTLT
-842 NNGIIDN
+842 NNGTIDN
-849 NGTLTNKGTLTNNGT
+849 
-864 LSGTGTVESNTSLN
+864 E
-878 IGGEDGFDVFNTDGS
+878 
-893 ATFSYD
+893 
-899 GTKEVLTISGSGYV
+899 
-913 LIRGRNKDKAVGCGI
+913 
-928 VIEQSANIRLT
+928 
-939 LEDLNIEAAEALV
+939 
-952 YKGRSDGASMAY
+952 
-964 LFTLQGTN
+964 
-972 RLTSTGGPGINIYN
+972 
-986 TNDITFVGTG
+986 
-996 SLTVTGG
+996 
-1003 SGCAGIEA
+1003 
-1011 RSFWLYQNSN
+1011 
-1021 VFVVAIGGK
+1021 
-1030 DAASGISGNFNHHSG
+1030 
-1045 LLIHGS
+1045 
-1051 QNGGGNFS
+1051 
-1059 QKYSKL
+1059 
-1065 VGSDFTLG
+1065 
-1073 GDAEIPDGAEVTIA
+1073 
-1087 KDQTF
+1087 
-1092 TIDAGVTL
+1092 
-1100 TNSGTINNEGIIYNK
+1100 GTINNEGIIYNK
-1115 GTLTGNPVGGKLYH
+1115 GTLTGNPVKGHFPYH

-1149 QGDALPTDIF
+1149 QGETLPSDIF

-1267 LVKYVRTDVEIFID
+1267 LLKYVRTDVEVYID

-1304 SEDACLCIRLSE
+1304 SEDACLCIRLPE
-1316 GLPTSPVRIFTP
+1316 GLPTSPVRIFTA
-1328 EGRLLDSFR
+1328 EGRLLDSFG
-1337 STPGL
+1337 STP
-1342 NRRQLPTGIYIVR
+1342 GIYIVQ